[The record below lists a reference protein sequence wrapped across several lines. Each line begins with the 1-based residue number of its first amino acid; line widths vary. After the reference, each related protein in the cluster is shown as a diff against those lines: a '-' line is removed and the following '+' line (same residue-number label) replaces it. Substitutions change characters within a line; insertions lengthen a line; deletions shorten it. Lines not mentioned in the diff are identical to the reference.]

1 MAVNAITQWINSK
14 SDQSNVSTNAELL
27 KNSKMM
33 EKDLTQIL
41 YAIVPMVDAINETE
55 YETYGKINETLN
67 KIGYL
72 VEFVAASTANA
83 LDELKQE
90 EKEQNEKI
98 VGLLSYEDQGAG
110 ALVTAEPTTE
120 TKPLMISNESINA
133 LAEVITPAQDK
144 MTEAIT
150 NMGNNVQQITNQTT
164 EIIKN
169 EREAK
174 IDSLVKRTEKPKELA
189 NPEKEKKGGPD
200 FSGFFNGVKG
210 MLKKFLSPVAWI
222 AAFIAEILPW
232 VLIFGAMFIGFWK
245 TASTKVKAYAIGIFS
260 AILLSW
266 RVLTGKIFKD
276 VKLLLT
282 FGKKLWAGAVW
293 LSKKLHLY
301 QHAVKLKNLMLEKA
315 NIVKEWVLKKAI
327 ALKEFAINKAMALK
341 KWTLET
347 IHHAA
352 QMATTA
358 KENAMNTV
366 VHGSRIGAV
375 VKEMAMSVAEHVSKM
390 ANIIKD
396 FAMAVIRHAAQMA
409 TIAKENAMNTVVHG
423 SRIGA
428 VLKEMAMSVLEHT
441 SKMFNIAKD
450 FVMSV
455 IRHTADMAR
464 IAYAL
469 ACELGKFIKE
479 MIVTGL
485 KLIHAVALFIADM
498 ARVVFQIAMAAM
510 QYLLIAAA
518 IVAIVALVGLIIYG
532 LIKVISMIVP
542 MIANV
547 ITTFLSAAWNIIK
560 DIAATLVEFLVP
572 VGKAVIDFLMALN
585 PVYLVVKLI
594 TGIAGAI
601 KDFFSSDEK
610 EAEAEEPVSE
620 EAASALGISAD
631 TYNNVEQQKMN
642 LFESKMNAV
651 LKQIKDLSEVI
662 LLSATATMVTA
673 KFFGVNPQN
682 GQAAPQGT
690 SMFAQTVATD
700 GSTASKSIEKENEP
714 IDYNKVFEK
723 MVQLLT
729 DIKDKK
735 IEIKD
740 EKKSGLF
747 NLF

>member
-1 MAVNAITQWINSK
+1 MANAITQWINSK
-14 SDQSNVSTNAELL
+14 SDQSNVATNSEIL
-27 KNSKMM
+27 KNSKMI
-33 EKDLTQIL
+33 EQDLTQIL
-41 YAIVPMVDAINETE
+41 YAIVPMVEALNETE
-55 YETYGKINETLN
+55 YETSGKINETLN

-72 VEFVAASTANA
+72 VEFVAASTSNA

-90 EKEQNEKI
+90 EQEQNEKI

-110 ALVTAEPTTE
+110 ALISAEPTTE

-133 LAEVITPAQDK
+133 LAEVISPAQDK

-174 IDSLVKRTEKPKELA
+174 IDSLVKRTEKPKEVA
-189 NPEKEKKGGPD
+189 KPEKAKAGGPD

-222 AAFIAEILPW
+222 AAFITEILPW

-245 TASTKVKAYAIGIFS
+245 TASTKVKAYAIGIFA

-282 FGKKLWAGAVW
+282 FGKKLWTGAVW
-293 LSKKLHLY
+293 LSKKLHLKE
-301 QHAVKLKNLMLEKA
+301 HA
-315 NIVKEWVLKKAI
+315 
-327 ALKEFAINKAMALK
+327 FNKAMALK
-341 KWTLET
+341 KWTLDT

-352 QMATTA
+352 RMFTTA
-358 KENAMNTV
+358 KENVMNTA

-375 VKEMAMSVAEHVSKM
+375 VKEMAMTVAEHVMKL
-390 ANIIKD
+390 ANIVKE
-396 FAMAVIRHAAQMA
+396 FA
-409 TIAKENAMNTVVHG
+409 
-423 SRIGA
+423 
-428 VLKEMAMSVLEHT
+428 
-441 SKMFNIAKD
+441 
-450 FVMSV
+450 MSV
-455 IRHTADMAR
+455 IRHVADMAR
-464 IAYAL
+464 IAYGL

-485 KLIHAVALFIADM
+485 KMIHAVALFIADM

-510 QYLLIAAA
+510 QYLLLAAA
-518 IVAIVALVGLIIYG
+518 VIAIVALVGLIIFG
-532 LIKVISMIVP
+532 LIKVIGLIVP

-547 ITTFLSAAWNIIK
+547 ITSFLSAAWEIIK
-560 DIAATLVEFLVP
+560 NIAGTLVEFLAP

-585 PVYLVVKLI
+585 PVYLIIKLI

-601 KDFFSSDEK
+601 KDFFKSDEK

-620 EAASALGISAD
+620 EAASALGVSAAA
-631 TYNNVEQQKMN
+631 YNNMEQQKMN
-642 LFESKMNAV
+642 LFDSKMNAV
-651 LKQIKDLSEVI
+651 LKQIKDLGKVI
-662 LLSATATMVTA
+662 MLSAAATMVTA

-700 GSTASKSIEKENEP
+700 GSTASESVEKENTSN
-714 IDYNKVFEK
+714 DYNNVLEQMIK
-723 MVQLLT
+723 LLQE
-729 DIKDKK
+729 IRDKK
-735 IEIKD
+735 VEVAS
-740 EKKSGLF
+740 EKKGGLF
-747 NLF
+747 NIF

>member
-1 MAVNAITQWINSK
+1 MANAITQWINSK
-14 SDQSNVSTNAELL
+14 SDQSNVATNSEIL
-27 KNSKMM
+27 KNSKMI
-33 EKDLTQIL
+33 EQDLTQIL
-41 YAIVPMVDAINETE
+41 YAIVPMVEALNETE
-55 YETYGKINETLN
+55 YETSGKINETLN

-72 VEFVAASTANA
+72 VEFVAATTANS

-90 EKEQNEKI
+90 EQEQNEKI

-110 ALVTAEPTTE
+110 ALISAEPTTE

-133 LAEVITPAQDK
+133 LAEVISPAQDK

-174 IDSLVKRTEKPKELA
+174 IDNLVKRTEKPKEVA
-189 NPEKEKKGGPD
+189 KPEKAKAGGPD

-245 TASTKVKAYAIGIFS
+245 TASTKVKAYAIGIFA

-282 FGKKLWAGAVW
+282 FGKKLWTGAVW
-293 LSKKLHLY
+293 LSKKLHLKE
-301 QHAVKLKNLMLEKA
+301 HAVKLKNLMLEKA
-315 NIVKEWVLKKAI
+315 HIVKEWVLKKAI

-341 KWTLET
+341 KWTLDT

-352 QMATTA
+352 QMTTTA
-358 KENAMNTV
+358 KENVMNTA
-366 VHGSRIGAV
+366 VHS
-375 VKEMAMSVAEHVSKM
+375 
-390 ANIIKD
+390 
-396 FAMAVIRHAAQMA
+396 
-409 TIAKENAMNTVVHG
+409 

-469 ACELGKFIKE
+469 ACELAKFIKE
-479 MIVTGL
+479 LIVTGI
-485 KLIHAVALFIADM
+485 KLIQAIALFIADM
-498 ARVVFQIAMAAM
+498 ARVVFQIAMTAA

-518 IVAIVALVGLIIYG
+518 VIAIVALVGLIIFG
-532 LIKVISMIVP
+532 LIKVISMIAP

-547 ITTFLSAAWNIIK
+547 ITSFLSAAWEIIK
-560 DIAATLVEFLVP
+560 NIAGTLVEFLAP
-572 VGKAVIDFLMALN
+572 VGKAVIDFLLALN
-585 PVYLVVKLI
+585 PVYLIVKLI

-601 KDFFSSDEK
+601 KDFFKSDEK

-631 TYNNVEQQKMN
+631 VYNNMEQQKMN
-642 LFESKMNAV
+642 LFDSKMNAV
-651 LKQIKDLSEVI
+651 LKQIKDLGKVI
-662 LLSATATMVTA
+662 MLSAAATMVTA

-700 GSTASKSIEKENEP
+700 GSTASESVEKENTSN
-714 IDYNKVFEK
+714 DYNNVLEQMIK
-723 MVQLLT
+723 LLQE
-729 DIKDKK
+729 IRDKK
-735 IEIKD
+735 IEVAS
-740 EKKSGLF
+740 EKKGGLF

>member
-1 MAVNAITQWINSK
+1 MANAITQWINSK
-14 SDQSNVSTNAELL
+14 SDQSNVATNSEIL
-27 KNSKMM
+27 KNSKMI
-33 EKDLTQIL
+33 EQDLTKIL
-41 YAIVPMVDAINETE
+41 YAIVPMVEALNETE
-55 YETYGKINETLN
+55 YETSGRLNETLN

-72 VEFVAASTANA
+72 VEFVAATTANS

-133 LAEVITPAQDK
+133 LAEVISPAQDK

-174 IDSLVKRTEKPKELA
+174 IDSLVKRTEKPKEVA

-245 TASTKVKAYAIGIFS
+245 TASTKVKAYAIGIFA

-282 FGKKLWAGAVW
+282 FGKKLWTGAAM
-293 LSKKLHLY
+293 LARTLH
-301 QHAVKLKNLMLEKA
+301 
-315 NIVKEWVLKKAI
+315 
-327 ALKEFAINKAMALK
+327 LKEFAINKAMALK
-341 KWTLET
+341 KWTLDT

-352 QMATTA
+352 QMTTTA
-358 KENAMNTV
+358 KENVMNTA
-366 VHGSRIGAV
+366 VHS
-375 VKEMAMSVAEHVSKM
+375 
-390 ANIIKD
+390 
-396 FAMAVIRHAAQMA
+396 
-409 TIAKENAMNTVVHG
+409 

-469 ACELGKFIKE
+469 ACELAKFIKE
-479 MIVTGL
+479 LIVTGI
-485 KLIHAVALFIADM
+485 KLIQAIALFIADM
-498 ARVVFQIAMAAM
+498 ARIVFQIAMTAA

-518 IVAIVALVGLIIYG
+518 VIAIVALVGLIIYG
-532 LIKVISMIVP
+532 LIKVISMIAP
-542 MIANV
+542 MIADL
-547 ITTFLSAAWNIIK
+547 ITTFLSAAWEIIK
-560 DIAATLVEFLVP
+560 NIAGTLVEFLAP
-572 VGKAVIDFLMALN
+572 IGKAVIDFLLALN
-585 PVYLVVKLI
+585 PVYLIVKLI

-620 EAASALGISAD
+620 EAASALGITAD
-631 TYNNVEQQKMN
+631 VYNNMEQQKMN
-642 LFESKMNAV
+642 LFDSKMNAV
-651 LKQIKDLSEVI
+651 LKQIKDLGKVI
-662 LLSATATMVTA
+662 MLSAAATMVTA

-682 GQAAPQGT
+682 GQSAPQGT

-700 GSTASKSIEKENEP
+700 GSTASESVEKENAP
-714 IDYNKVFEK
+714 NDYNNVLEQMIK
-723 MVQLLT
+723 LLQE
-729 DIKDKK
+729 IRDKK
-735 IEIKD
+735 VEVD
-740 EKKSGLF
+740 TKKKKEFF
-747 NLF
+747 NIF

>member
-1 MAVNAITQWINSK
+1 MANAITQWINSK
-14 SDQSNVSTNAELL
+14 SDQSNVATNSEIL
-27 KNSKMM
+27 KNSKMI
-33 EKDLTQIL
+33 EQDLTQIL
-41 YAIVPMVDAINETE
+41 YAIVPMVEALNETE
-55 YETYGKINETLN
+55 YETSGKINETLN

-72 VEFVAASTANA
+72 VEFVAASTTNA

-120 TKPLMISNESINA
+120 TKPLMISNDSINA

-174 IDSLVKRTEKPKELA
+174 IDSLIKRSEKPKEVA
-189 NPEKEKKGGPD
+189 KPEKTKAGGPD

-222 AAFIAEILPW
+222 AAFITEILPW

-245 TASTKVKAYAIGIFS
+245 TASTKVKAYAIGIFA

-276 VKLLLT
+276 VKLLIT
-282 FGKKLWAGAVW
+282 FGKKLWKGAVL
-293 LSKKLHLY
+293 LSKKLHLKE
-301 QHAVKLKNLMLEKA
+301 HAIKLKTLALEKA
-315 NIVKEWVLKKAI
+315 HAIKEFILKKAL
-327 ALKEFAINKAMALK
+327 ALKEFAFNKAMALK
-341 KWTLET
+341 KWTLDT
-347 IHHAA
+347 IHNAA

-358 KENAMNTV
+358 KENVMNT
-366 VHGSRIGAV
+366 A
-375 VKEMAMSVAEHVSKM
+375 
-390 ANIIKD
+390 
-396 FAMAVIRHAAQMA
+396 
-409 TIAKENAMNTVVHG
+409 VHG

-455 IRHTADMAR
+455 IRHVADMAR
-464 IAYAL
+464 IAYGL

-485 KLIHAVALFIADM
+485 KLIHAIALFIADM
-498 ARVVFQIAMAAM
+498 ARVVFQIAMTAM

-518 IVAIVALVGLIIYG
+518 VIAIVALVGLIIYG
-532 LIKVISMIVP
+532 LIKVIGLIAP

-547 ITTFLSAAWNIIK
+547 ITSFLSAAWEIIK
-560 DIAATLVEFLVP
+560 NIAGTLVEFLAP

-585 PVYLVVKLI
+585 PVYLIIKLI

-601 KDFFSSDEK
+601 KDFFKSDEK
-610 EAEAEEPVSE
+610 EVEAEEPVSE
-620 EAASALGISAD
+620 EAASALGVTAD
-631 TYNNVEQQKMN
+631 AYNNMEQQKMN

-651 LKQIKDLSEVI
+651 LKQIKDLGKVI
-662 LLSATATMVTA
+662 MLSAAATMVTA

-700 GSTASKSIEKENEP
+700 GSTASESVEKENTSN
-714 IDYNKVFEK
+714 DYNNVLEQ
-723 MVQLLT
+723 MVKLLGE
-729 DIKDKK
+729 IRDKK
-735 IEIKD
+735 IEVAS
-740 EKKSGLF
+740 EKKGGLF

>member
-1 MAVNAITQWINSK
+1 MANAITQWINSK
-14 SDQSNVSTNAELL
+14 SDQSNVATNSEIL
-27 KNSKMM
+27 KNSKMI
-33 EKDLTQIL
+33 EQDLTQIL
-41 YAIVPMVDAINETE
+41 YAIVPMVEALNETE
-55 YETYGKINETLN
+55 YETSGKINETLN

-72 VEFVAASTANA
+72 VEFVAATTANS

-90 EKEQNEKI
+90 EQEQNEKI

-133 LAEVITPAQDK
+133 LAEVISPAQDK

-174 IDSLVKRTEKPKELA
+174 IDSLVKRTEKPKEVA
-189 NPEKEKKGGPD
+189 KPEKAKAGGPD

-222 AAFIAEILPW
+222 TAFIAEILPW

-245 TASTKVKAYAIGIFS
+245 TASTKVKAYAIGIFA
-260 AILLSW
+260 AILLAW

-276 VKLLLT
+276 VKLLIT
-282 FGKKLWAGAVW
+282 FGKKLWTGAVW
-293 LSKKLHLY
+293 LSKKLHLKE
-301 QHAVKLKNLMLEKA
+301 HAVKLKNLMLEKA
-315 NIVKEWVLKKAI
+315 HIVKEWVLKKAI

-341 KWTLET
+341 KWTLDT

-352 QMATTA
+352 QMTTTA
-358 KENAMNTV
+358 KENVMNTA
-366 VHGSRIGAV
+366 VHS
-375 VKEMAMSVAEHVSKM
+375 
-390 ANIIKD
+390 
-396 FAMAVIRHAAQMA
+396 
-409 TIAKENAMNTVVHG
+409 

-469 ACELGKFIKE
+469 ACELAKFIKE
-479 MIVTGL
+479 LIVTGI
-485 KLIHAVALFIADM
+485 KLIQAIALFIADM
-498 ARVVFQIAMAAM
+498 ARVVFQIAMTAA

-518 IVAIVALVGLIIYG
+518 VIAIVALVGLIIFG
-532 LIKVISMIVP
+532 LIKVISMIAP

-547 ITTFLSAAWNIIK
+547 ITSFLSAAWEIIK
-560 DIAATLVEFLVP
+560 NIAGTLVEFLAP

-585 PVYLVVKLI
+585 PVYLIIKLI

-601 KDFFSSDEK
+601 KDFFKSDEK

-620 EAASALGISAD
+620 EAASALGITAD
-631 TYNNVEQQKMN
+631 VYNNMEQQKMN
-642 LFESKMNAV
+642 LFDSKMNAV
-651 LKQIKDLSEVI
+651 LKQIKDLGKVI
-662 LLSATATMVTA
+662 MLSAAATMVTA

-700 GSTASKSIEKENEP
+700 GSTASESVEKENTSN
-714 IDYNKVFEK
+714 DYNNVLEQMIK
-723 MVQLLT
+723 LLQE
-729 DIKDKK
+729 IRDKK
-735 IEIKD
+735 IEVAS
-740 EKKSGLF
+740 EKKGGLF
-747 NLF
+747 NIF

>member
-1 MAVNAITQWINSK
+1 MANAITQWINSK
-14 SDQSNVSTNAELL
+14 SDQSNVATNSEIL
-27 KNSKMM
+27 KNSKMI
-33 EKDLTQIL
+33 EQDLTQIL
-41 YAIVPMVDAINETE
+41 YAIVPMVEALNETE
-55 YETYGKINETLN
+55 YETSGRLNETLN

-72 VEFVAASTANA
+72 VEFVATSTANA

-90 EKEQNEKI
+90 EQEQNEKI

-110 ALVTAEPTTE
+110 ALISAEPTTE
-120 TKPLMISNESINA
+120 TKPLMISRESLNE
-133 LAEVITPAQDK
+133 LAELVVPEQEK

-164 EIIKN
+164 ELVKN
-169 EREAK
+169 ERDAK
-174 IDSLVKRTEKPKELA
+174 IDNLVKATEKPKELA

-200 FSGFFNGVKG
+200 FSGFFNGVKT

-222 AAFIAEILPW
+222 SAFITEILPW
-232 VLIFGAMFIGFWK
+232 VLIFGALFIGFWE
-245 TASTKVKAYAIGIFS
+245 TASTKVKAYAIGIFA
-260 AILLSW
+260 AILLAW

-276 VKLLLT
+276 VRLLLT

-293 LSKKLHLY
+293 LSKKLHIY
-301 QHAVKLKNLMLEKA
+301 EHVVKLKNLALEKA
-315 NIVKEWVLKKAI
+315 HIIKEWVLKKAI

-341 KWTLET
+341 KWTLDT

-390 ANIIKD
+390 ANIVKD
-396 FAMAVIRHAAQMA
+396 FA
-409 TIAKENAMNTVVHG
+409 
-423 SRIGA
+423 
-428 VLKEMAMSVLEHT
+428 
-441 SKMFNIAKD
+441 
-450 FVMSV
+450 MSV

-479 MIVTGL
+479 LIVTGL
-485 KLIHAVALFIADM
+485 KMIHAVALFIADM

-510 QYLLIAAA
+510 QYLLMAAA
-518 IVAIVALVGLIIYG
+518 VIAIVALVGLIIYA
-532 LIKVISMIVP
+532 LIKVAMMVIP
-542 MIANV
+542 MITNV
-547 ITTFLSAAWNIIK
+547 ITTFLSAAWEIIK
-560 DIAATLVEFLVP
+560 DIAGTIAQFLAP

-585 PVYLVVKLI
+585 PVYLIVKLI

-601 KDFFSSDEK
+601 KDFFSDDEEET
-610 EAEAEEPVSE
+610 EAKEPVSE
-620 EAASALGISAD
+620 EAASALGVTAD
-631 TYNNVEQQKMN
+631 TYNNMEQQKMN

-651 LKQIKDLSEVI
+651 LKQIKDLGEVI
-662 LLSATATMVTA
+662 MLSATAQMVTA

-700 GSTASKSIEKENEP
+700 GSNASEALEKENAP
-714 IDYNKVFEK
+714 IDYNKVFEQ
-723 MVQLLT
+723 MVKILGE
-729 DIKDKK
+729 IRDKK
-735 IEIKD
+735 IEVAS
-740 EKKSGLF
+740 EKKGGLF

>member
-1 MAVNAITQWINSK
+1 MANAITQWINSK
-14 SDQSNVSTNAELL
+14 SDQSNVATNSEIL
-27 KNSKMM
+27 KNSKMI
-33 EKDLTQIL
+33 EQDLTQIL
-41 YAIVPMVDAINETE
+41 YAIVPMVEALNETE
-55 YETYGKINETLN
+55 YETSGRLNETLN

-72 VEFVAASTANA
+72 VEFVAASTANS

-90 EKEQNEKI
+90 EQEQNEKI

-174 IDSLVKRTEKPKELA
+174 IDSLIKRTEKPKEVA
-189 NPEKEKKGGPD
+189 KPEKAKAGGPD

-222 AAFIAEILPW
+222 TAFIAEILPW

-245 TASTKVKAYAIGIFS
+245 TASTKVKAYAIGIFA
-260 AILLSW
+260 AILLAW

-276 VKLLLT
+276 VKLLIT
-282 FGKKLWAGAVW
+282 FGKKLWKGAVW
-293 LSKKLHLY
+293 LSKKLHLKE
-301 QHAVKLKNLMLEKA
+301 HAVKLKNLMLEKA
-315 NIVKEWVLKKAI
+315 HIVKEWVLKKAI

-341 KWTLET
+341 KWTLDT

-358 KENAMNTV
+358 KENVMNTA
-366 VHGSRIGAV
+366 VHS
-375 VKEMAMSVAEHVSKM
+375 
-390 ANIIKD
+390 
-396 FAMAVIRHAAQMA
+396 
-409 TIAKENAMNTVVHG
+409 

-469 ACELGKFIKE
+469 ACELAKFIKE
-479 MIVTGL
+479 LIVTGI
-485 KLIHAVALFIADM
+485 KLIQAIALFIADM
-498 ARVVFQIAMAAM
+498 ARVVFQIAMTAA

-518 IVAIVALVGLIIYG
+518 VIAIVALVGLIIYG
-532 LIKVISMIVP
+532 LIKVISMIAP
-542 MIANV
+542 MIADL
-547 ITTFLSAAWNIIK
+547 ITTFLSAAWEIIK
-560 DIAATLVEFLVP
+560 NIAGTLVEFLAP

-585 PVYLVVKLI
+585 PVYLIIKLI

-601 KDFFSSDEK
+601 KDFFKSDKK

-620 EAASALGISAD
+620 EAASALGITAD
-631 TYNNVEQQKMN
+631 VYNNMEQQKMN
-642 LFESKMNAV
+642 LFDSKMNAV
-651 LKQIKDLSEVI
+651 LKQIKDLGKVI
-662 LLSATATMVTA
+662 MLSAAATMVTA

-700 GSTASKSIEKENEP
+700 GSTASESVEKENTSN
-714 IDYNKVFEK
+714 DYNNVLEQMIK
-723 MVQLLT
+723 LLQE
-729 DIKDKK
+729 IRDKK
-735 IEIKD
+735 IEVAS
-740 EKKSGLF
+740 EKKGGLF
-747 NLF
+747 NIF

>member
-1 MAVNAITQWINSK
+1 MANAITQWINSK
-14 SDQSNVSTNAELL
+14 SDQSNVATNSEIL
-27 KNSKMM
+27 KNSKMI
-33 EKDLTQIL
+33 EQDLTQIL
-41 YAIVPMVDAINETE
+41 YAIVPMVEALNETE
-55 YETYGKINETLN
+55 YETSGKINETLN

-72 VEFVAASTANA
+72 VEFVAASTTNA

-120 TKPLMISNESINA
+120 TKPLMISNDSINA

-174 IDSLVKRTEKPKELA
+174 IDSLIKRSEKPKEVA
-189 NPEKEKKGGPD
+189 KPEKTKAGGPD

-222 AAFIAEILPW
+222 AAFITEILPW
-232 VLIFGAMFIGFWK
+232 VLIFGAMFIGFWES
-245 TASTKVKAYAIGIFS
+245 ASIKVKAYAIGIFA

-276 VKLLLT
+276 VKLLIT
-282 FGKKLWAGAVW
+282 FGKKLWKGAVL
-293 LSKKLHLY
+293 LSKKLHLKE
-301 QHAVKLKNLMLEKA
+301 HAIKLKTLALEKA
-315 NIVKEWVLKKAI
+315 HAIKEFILKKAL
-327 ALKEFAINKAMALK
+327 ALKEFAFNKAMALK
-341 KWTLET
+341 KWTLDT
-347 IHHAA
+347 IHNAA

-358 KENAMNTV
+358 KENVMNT
-366 VHGSRIGAV
+366 A
-375 VKEMAMSVAEHVSKM
+375 
-390 ANIIKD
+390 
-396 FAMAVIRHAAQMA
+396 
-409 TIAKENAMNTVVHG
+409 VHG

-455 IRHTADMAR
+455 IRHVADMAR
-464 IAYAL
+464 IAYGL

-485 KLIHAVALFIADM
+485 KLIHAIALFIADM
-498 ARVVFQIAMAAM
+498 ARVVFQIAMTAM
-510 QYLLIAAA
+510 QYLLMAAA
-518 IVAIVALVGLIIYG
+518 VIAIVALVGLIIFG
-532 LIKVISMIVP
+532 LIKVIGLIAP

-547 ITTFLSAAWNIIK
+547 ITSFLSAAWEIIK
-560 DIAATLVEFLVP
+560 NIAGTLVEFLAP

-585 PVYLVVKLI
+585 PVYLIIKLI

-601 KDFFSSDEK
+601 KDFFKSDEK
-610 EAEAEEPVSE
+610 EVEAEEPVSE
-620 EAASALGISAD
+620 EAASALGVTAD
-631 TYNNVEQQKMN
+631 AYNNMEQQKMN

-651 LKQIKDLSEVI
+651 LKQIKDLGKVI
-662 LLSATATMVTA
+662 MLSAAATMVTA

-700 GSTASKSIEKENEP
+700 GSTASESVEKENTSN
-714 IDYNKVFEK
+714 DYNNVLEQMIK
-723 MVQLLT
+723 LLQE
-729 DIKDKK
+729 IRDKK
-735 IEIKD
+735 IEVTS
-740 EKKSGLF
+740 EKKGGLF

>member
-1 MAVNAITQWINSK
+1 MANAITQWINSK
-14 SDQSNVSTNAELL
+14 SDQSNVATNSEIL
-27 KNSKMM
+27 KNSKMI
-33 EKDLTQIL
+33 EQDLTQIL
-41 YAIVPMVDAINETE
+41 YAIVPMVEALNETE
-55 YETYGKINETLN
+55 YETSGKINETLN

-90 EKEQNEKI
+90 EQEQNEKI

-120 TKPLMISNESINA
+120 TKPLMISNDSINA

-174 IDSLVKRTEKPKELA
+174 IDSLVKRTEKPKEVA
-189 NPEKEKKGGPD
+189 KPEKTKAGGPD

-222 AAFIAEILPW
+222 AAFITEILPW

-245 TASTKVKAYAIGIFS
+245 TASTKVKAYAIGIFA

-276 VKLLLT
+276 VKLLIT
-282 FGKKLWAGAVW
+282 FGKKLWKGAVL
-293 LSKKLHLY
+293 LSKKLHLKE
-301 QHAVKLKNLMLEKA
+301 HAIKLKTLALEKA
-315 NIVKEWVLKKAI
+315 HAIKEFILKKAL
-327 ALKEFAINKAMALK
+327 ALKEFAFNKAMALK
-341 KWTLET
+341 KWTLDT

-358 KENAMNTV
+358 KENVMNTA
-366 VHGSRIGAV
+366 VHS
-375 VKEMAMSVAEHVSKM
+375 
-390 ANIIKD
+390 
-396 FAMAVIRHAAQMA
+396 
-409 TIAKENAMNTVVHG
+409 

-469 ACELGKFIKE
+469 ACELAKFIKD
-479 MIVTGL
+479 MFVTGF
-485 KLIHAVALFIADM
+485 KLIKAIALFIADM
-498 ARVVFQIAMAAM
+498 ARIVFQIAMTAA
-510 QYLLIAAA
+510 QYLLMAAA
-518 IVAIVALVGLIIYG
+518 VIAIVALVGLIIYG
-532 LIKVISMIVP
+532 LIKVIGLIVP

-547 ITTFLSAAWNIIK
+547 ITSFLSAAWEIIK
-560 DIAATLVEFLVP
+560 NIAGTLVEFLAP

-585 PVYLVVKLI
+585 PVYLIIKLI

-601 KDFFSSDEK
+601 KDFFKSDEK
-610 EAEAEEPVSE
+610 EVEAEEPVSE
-620 EAASALGISAD
+620 EAASALGVTAD
-631 TYNNVEQQKMN
+631 AYNNMEQQKMN

-651 LKQIKDLSEVI
+651 LKQIKDLGKVI
-662 LLSATATMVTA
+662 MLSAAATMVTA

-682 GQAAPQGT
+682 GQAAPQGS

-700 GSTASKSIEKENEP
+700 GSTASESVEKENTSN
-714 IDYNKVFEK
+714 DYNNVLEQMIK
-723 MVQLLT
+723 LLQE
-729 DIKDKK
+729 IRDKK
-735 IEIKD
+735 IEVAS
-740 EKKSGLF
+740 EKKGGLF

>member
-1 MAVNAITQWINSK
+1 MANAITQWINSK
-14 SDQSNVSTNAELL
+14 SDQSNVATNSEIL
-27 KNSKMM
+27 KNSKMI
-33 EKDLTQIL
+33 EQDLTQIL
-41 YAIVPMVDAINETE
+41 YAIVPMVEELNETE
-55 YETYGKINETLN
+55 YETSGRLNETLN

-72 VEFVAASTANA
+72 VEFVAASTANS

-90 EKEQNEKI
+90 EQEQNEKI

-174 IDSLVKRTEKPKELA
+174 IDSLIKRTEKPKEVA
-189 NPEKEKKGGPD
+189 KPEKAKAGGPD

-222 AAFIAEILPW
+222 TAFIAEILPW

-245 TASTKVKAYAIGIFS
+245 TASTKVKAYAIGIFA
-260 AILLSW
+260 AILLAW

-276 VKLLLT
+276 VKLLIT
-282 FGKKLWAGAVW
+282 FGKKLWTGAAM
-293 LSKKLHLY
+293 LARTLH
-301 QHAVKLKNLMLEKA
+301 
-315 NIVKEWVLKKAI
+315 
-327 ALKEFAINKAMALK
+327 LKEFAINKAMALK
-341 KWTLET
+341 KWTLDT

-358 KENAMNTV
+358 KENVMNTA
-366 VHGSRIGAV
+366 VHS
-375 VKEMAMSVAEHVSKM
+375 
-390 ANIIKD
+390 
-396 FAMAVIRHAAQMA
+396 
-409 TIAKENAMNTVVHG
+409 

-469 ACELGKFIKE
+469 ACELAKFIKD
-479 MIVTGL
+479 MIVTGI
-485 KLIHAVALFIADM
+485 KLIQAIALFIADM
-498 ARVVFQIAMAAM
+498 ARVVFQIAMTAA

-518 IVAIVALVGLIIYG
+518 VIAIVALVGLIIYG
-532 LIKVISMIVP
+532 LIKVISMIAP
-542 MIANV
+542 MIADL
-547 ITTFLSAAWNIIK
+547 ITTFLSAAWEIIK
-560 DIAATLVEFLVP
+560 NIAGTLVEFLAP

-585 PVYLVVKLI
+585 PVYLIIKLI

-601 KDFFSSDEK
+601 KDFFKSDKK

-620 EAASALGISAD
+620 EAASALGITAD
-631 TYNNVEQQKMN
+631 VYNNMEQQKMN
-642 LFESKMNAV
+642 LFDSKMNAV
-651 LKQIKDLSEVI
+651 LKQIKDLGKVI
-662 LLSATATMVTA
+662 MLSAAATMVTA

-700 GSTASKSIEKENEP
+700 GSTASESVEKENTSN
-714 IDYNKVFEK
+714 DYNNVLEQMIK
-723 MVQLLT
+723 LLQE
-729 DIKDKK
+729 IRDKK
-735 IEIKD
+735 VEVD
-740 EKKSGLF
+740 TKKKKEFF
-747 NLF
+747 NIF

>member
-1 MAVNAITQWINSK
+1 MANAITQWINSK
-14 SDQSNVSTNAELL
+14 SDQSNVATNSEIL
-27 KNSKMM
+27 KNSKMI
-33 EKDLTQIL
+33 EQDLTQIL
-41 YAIVPMVDAINETE
+41 YAIVPMVKELNETE
-55 YETYGKINETLN
+55 YETSGRLNETLN

-72 VEFVAASTANA
+72 VEFVAATTANS

-90 EKEQNEKI
+90 EQEQNEKI

-120 TKPLMISNESINA
+120 TKPLMISNDSINA

-174 IDSLVKRTEKPKELA
+174 IDSLVKRSEKPKEVA
-189 NPEKEKKGGPD
+189 KPEKAKTGGPD
-200 FSGFFNGVKG
+200 FSGFFNSVKG

-222 AAFIAEILPW
+222 AAFITEILPW

-245 TASTKVKAYAIGIFS
+245 TASTKVKAYAIGIFA

-276 VKLLLT
+276 VKLLLK
-282 FGKKLWAGAVW
+282 FGKKLWTGAAM
-293 LSKKLHLY
+293 LARTLH
-301 QHAVKLKNLMLEKA
+301 
-315 NIVKEWVLKKAI
+315 
-327 ALKEFAINKAMALK
+327 LKEFAINKAMALK
-341 KWTLET
+341 KWTLDT

-352 QMATTA
+352 QMTTTA
-358 KENAMNTV
+358 KENVMNTA

-375 VKEMAMSVAEHVSKM
+375 VKEMAMTVAEHVMKL
-390 ANIIKD
+390 ANI
-396 FAMAVIRHAAQMA
+396 V
-409 TIAKENAMNTVVHG
+409 KE
-423 SRIGA
+423 
-428 VLKEMAMSVLEHT
+428 
-441 SKMFNIAKD
+441 FP
-450 FVMSV
+450 MSV
-455 IRHTADMAR
+455 IRHVADMAR
-464 IAYAL
+464 IAYGL

-485 KLIHAVALFIADM
+485 KMIHAVALFIADM
-498 ARVVFQIAMAAM
+498 ARVVFQIAMTAA

-518 IVAIVALVGLIIYG
+518 VIAIVALVGLIIYG
-532 LIKVISMIVP
+532 LIKVIGLIAP

-547 ITTFLSAAWNIIK
+547 ITSFLSAAWEIIK
-560 DIAATLVEFLVP
+560 NIAGTLVEFLAP

-585 PVYLVVKLI
+585 PVYLIIKLI

-601 KDFFSSDEK
+601 KDFFKSDEK
-610 EAEAEEPVSE
+610 EVEAEEPVSE
-620 EAASALGISAD
+620 EAASALGVTAD
-631 TYNNVEQQKMN
+631 AYNNMEQQKMN

-651 LKQIKDLSEVI
+651 LKQIKDLGKVI
-662 LLSATATMVTA
+662 MLSAAATMVTA

-700 GSTASKSIEKENEP
+700 GSTASESVEKENTSN
-714 IDYNKVFEK
+714 DYNNVLEQMIK
-723 MVQLLT
+723 LLQE
-729 DIKDKK
+729 IRDKK
-735 IEIKD
+735 IEVAS
-740 EKKSGLF
+740 EKKGGLF

>member
-1 MAVNAITQWINSK
+1 MANAITQWINSK
-14 SDQSNVSTNAELL
+14 SDQSNVATNSEIL
-27 KNSKMM
+27 KNSKMI
-33 EKDLTQIL
+33 EQDLTQIL
-41 YAIVPMVDAINETE
+41 YAIVPMVEALNETE
-55 YETYGKINETLN
+55 YETSGKINETLN

-90 EKEQNEKI
+90 EQEQNEKI

-110 ALVTAEPTTE
+110 ALISAEPTTE
-120 TKPLMISNESINA
+120 TKPLMISNDSINA
-133 LAEVITPAQDK
+133 LAEVISPAQDK

-174 IDSLVKRTEKPKELA
+174 IDSLVKRSEKPKEVA
-189 NPEKEKKGGPD
+189 KPEKAKAGGPD

-222 AAFIAEILPW
+222 AAFITEILPW
-232 VLIFGAMFIGFWK
+232 VLIFGAMFIGFWES
-245 TASTKVKAYAIGIFS
+245 ASTKVKAYAIGIFA

-276 VKLLLT
+276 VKLLLK
-282 FGKKLWAGAVW
+282 FGKKLWTGAAM
-293 LSKKLHLY
+293 LARTLHLKE
-301 QHAVKLKNLMLEKA
+301 HA
-315 NIVKEWVLKKAI
+315 
-327 ALKEFAINKAMALK
+327 FNKAMILK
-341 KWTLET
+341 KWTLDT

-352 QMATTA
+352 QMTTTA
-358 KENAMNTV
+358 KENVMNTA

-375 VKEMAMSVAEHVSKM
+375 VKEMAMTVAEHVMKL
-390 ANIIKD
+390 ANIVKE
-396 FAMAVIRHAAQMA
+396 FAMSIIRH
-409 TIAKENAMNTVVHG
+409 V
-423 SRIGA
+423 
-428 VLKEMAMSVLEHT
+428 
-441 SKMFNIAKD
+441 
-450 FVMSV
+450 
-455 IRHTADMAR
+455 ADMAR
-464 IAYAL
+464 IAYGL

-485 KLIHAVALFIADM
+485 KMIHAVALFIADM
-498 ARVVFQIAMAAM
+498 ARVVFQIAMTAM

-518 IVAIVALVGLIIYG
+518 VIAIVALVGLIIYG
-532 LIKVISMIVP
+532 LIKVIGLIVP

-547 ITTFLSAAWNIIK
+547 ITSFLSAAWEIIK
-560 DIAATLVEFLVP
+560 NIAGTLVEFLAP

-585 PVYLVVKLI
+585 PVYLIIKLI

-601 KDFFSSDEK
+601 KDFFKSDEK
-610 EAEAEEPVSE
+610 EVEAEEPVSE
-620 EAASALGISAD
+620 EAASALGITAD
-631 TYNNVEQQKMN
+631 VYNNMEQQKMN

-651 LKQIKDLSEVI
+651 LKQIKDLGKVI
-662 LLSATATMVTA
+662 MLSAAATMVTA

-700 GSTASKSIEKENEP
+700 GSTASESVEKENAP
-714 IDYNKVFEK
+714 IDYNKVFEQ
-723 MVQLLT
+723 MVKLLGE
-729 DIKDKK
+729 IRDKK
-735 IEIKD
+735 IEVAS
-740 EKKSGLF
+740 EKKGGLF

>member
-1 MAVNAITQWINSK
+1 MANAITQWINSK
-14 SDQSNVSTNAELL
+14 SDQSNVATNSEIL
-27 KNSKMM
+27 KNSKMI
-33 EKDLTQIL
+33 EQDLTKIL
-41 YAIVPMVDAINETE
+41 YAIVPMVEALNETE
-55 YETYGKINETLN
+55 YETSGRLNETLN

-72 VEFVAASTANA
+72 VEFVAASTANS

-90 EKEQNEKI
+90 EQEQNEKI

-133 LAEVITPAQDK
+133 LAEVISPAQDK

-174 IDSLVKRTEKPKELA
+174 IDSLVKRSEKPKEVA

-245 TASTKVKAYAIGIFS
+245 TASTKVKAYAIGIFA

-276 VKLLLT
+276 VKLLIT
-282 FGKKLWAGAVW
+282 FGKKLWTGAVW
-293 LSKKLHLY
+293 LSKKLHLKE
-301 QHAVKLKNLMLEKA
+301 HAVKLKNLMLEKA
-315 NIVKEWVLKKAI
+315 HIVKEWVLKKAI

-341 KWTLET
+341 KWTLDT

-352 QMATTA
+352 QMTTTA
-358 KENAMNTV
+358 KENVMNTA
-366 VHGSRIGAV
+366 VHS
-375 VKEMAMSVAEHVSKM
+375 
-390 ANIIKD
+390 
-396 FAMAVIRHAAQMA
+396 
-409 TIAKENAMNTVVHG
+409 

-469 ACELGKFIKE
+469 ACELAKFIKE
-479 MIVTGL
+479 LIVTGI
-485 KLIHAVALFIADM
+485 KLIQAIALFIADM
-498 ARVVFQIAMAAM
+498 ARVVFQIAMTAA

-518 IVAIVALVGLIIYG
+518 VIAIVALVGLIIYG
-532 LIKVISMIVP
+532 LIKVISMIAP
-542 MIANV
+542 MIADL
-547 ITTFLSAAWNIIK
+547 ITTFLSAAWEIIK
-560 DIAATLVEFLVP
+560 NIAGTLVEFLAP
-572 VGKAVIDFLMALN
+572 VGKAVIDFLLALN
-585 PVYLVVKLI
+585 PVYLIVKLI

-601 KDFFSSDEK
+601 KDFFKSDEK

-620 EAASALGISAD
+620 EAASALGVSAAA
-631 TYNNVEQQKMN
+631 YNNMEQQKMN

-651 LKQIKDLSEVI
+651 LKQIKDLGKVI
-662 LLSATATMVTA
+662 MLSAAATMVTA

-700 GSTASKSIEKENEP
+700 GSTASESVEKENTSN
-714 IDYNKVFEK
+714 DYNNVLEQMIK
-723 MVQLLT
+723 LLQE
-729 DIKDKK
+729 IRDKK
-735 IEIKD
+735 VEVD
-740 EKKSGLF
+740 TKKKKEFF
-747 NLF
+747 NIF

>member
-1 MAVNAITQWINSK
+1 MANAITQWINSK
-14 SDQSNVSTNAELL
+14 SDQSNVATNSEIL
-27 KNSKMM
+27 KNSKMI
-33 EKDLTQIL
+33 EQDLTQIL
-41 YAIVPMVDAINETE
+41 YAIVPMVEALNETE
-55 YETYGKINETLN
+55 YETSGKINETLN

-72 VEFVAASTANA
+72 VEFVAATTANS

-90 EKEQNEKI
+90 EQEQNEKI

-120 TKPLMISNESINA
+120 TKPLMISNDSINA

-174 IDSLVKRTEKPKELA
+174 IDSLVKRSEKPKEVA
-189 NPEKEKKGGPD
+189 KPEKAKAGGPD

-276 VKLLLT
+276 VKLLIT
-282 FGKKLWAGAVW
+282 FGKKLWKGAVL
-293 LSKKLHLY
+293 LSKKLHLKE
-301 QHAVKLKNLMLEKA
+301 HAVKLKNLMLEKA
-315 NIVKEWVLKKAI
+315 HIVKEWVLKKAI

-341 KWTLET
+341 KWTLDT

-352 QMATTA
+352 QMTTTA
-358 KENAMNTV
+358 KENVMNTA
-366 VHGSRIGAV
+366 VHS
-375 VKEMAMSVAEHVSKM
+375 
-390 ANIIKD
+390 
-396 FAMAVIRHAAQMA
+396 
-409 TIAKENAMNTVVHG
+409 

-469 ACELGKFIKE
+469 ACELAKFIKE
-479 MIVTGL
+479 LIVTGI
-485 KLIHAVALFIADM
+485 KLIQAIALFIADM
-498 ARVVFQIAMAAM
+498 ARVVFQIAMTAA

-518 IVAIVALVGLIIYG
+518 VIAIVALVGLIIFG
-532 LIKVISMIVP
+532 LIKVISMIAP

-547 ITTFLSAAWNIIK
+547 ITSFLSAAWEIIK
-560 DIAATLVEFLVP
+560 NIAGTLVEFLAP

-585 PVYLVVKLI
+585 PVYLIIKLI

-601 KDFFSSDEK
+601 KDFFKSDEK
-610 EAEAEEPVSE
+610 EVEAEEPVSE
-620 EAASALGISAD
+620 EAASALGVTAD
-631 TYNNVEQQKMN
+631 AYNNMEQQKMN
-642 LFESKMNAV
+642 LFDSKMNAV
-651 LKQIKDLSEVI
+651 LKQIKDLGKVI
-662 LLSATATMVTA
+662 MLSAAATMVTA

-700 GSTASKSIEKENEP
+700 GSTASESVEKENAP
-714 IDYNKVFEK
+714 IDYNKVFEQ
-723 MVQLLT
+723 MVKLLGE
-729 DIKDKK
+729 IRDKK
-735 IEIKD
+735 IEVAS
-740 EKKSGLF
+740 EKKGGLF

>member
-1 MAVNAITQWINSK
+1 MANAITQWINSK
-14 SDQSNVSTNAELL
+14 SDQSNVATNSEIL
-27 KNSKMM
+27 KNSKMI
-33 EKDLTQIL
+33 EQDLTQIL
-41 YAIVPMVDAINETE
+41 YAIVPMVDALNETE
-55 YETYGKINETLN
+55 YETSGRLNETLN
-67 KIGYL
+67 KIGHL

-133 LAEVITPAQDK
+133 LAEVISPEQEK

-174 IDSLVKRTEKPKELA
+174 IDSLVKRSEKPKELA
-189 NPEKEKKGGPD
+189 KPEKEKKGGPD
-200 FSGFFNGVKG
+200 FSSFFNGVKG

-222 AAFIAEILPW
+222 TAFIAEILPW
-232 VLIFGAMFIGFWK
+232 VLIFGALFIGFWE
-245 TASTKVKAYAIGIFS
+245 TASAKVKAYAIGIFA

-282 FGKKLWAGAVW
+282 FGKKLWTGAAM
-293 LSKKLHLY
+293 LARTLHLKE
-301 QHAVKLKNLMLEKA
+301 HA
-315 NIVKEWVLKKAI
+315 
-327 ALKEFAINKAMALK
+327 FNKAMILK
-341 KWTLET
+341 KWTLDT

-358 KENAMNTV
+358 KENVMNTA
-366 VHGSRIGAV
+366 VHSSRIGAV
-375 VKEMAMSVAEHVSKM
+375 LKEMAMSVAEHVSKM

-396 FAMAVIRHAAQMA
+396 FAMAVIRH
-409 TIAKENAMNTVVHG
+409 
-423 SRIGA
+423 
-428 VLKEMAMSVLEHT
+428 
-441 SKMFNIAKD
+441 
-450 FVMSV
+450 
-455 IRHTADMAR
+455 TADMAR

-479 MIVTGL
+479 LIVSGL
-485 KLIHAVALFIADM
+485 KMIHAIALFIADM
-498 ARVVFQIAMAAM
+498 ARVVFQIAMTAM

-518 IVAIVALVGLIIYG
+518 VVAIVALVGLIIYG
-532 LIKVISMIVP
+532 LIKVISMIAP
-542 MIANV
+542 MIADL
-547 ITTFLSAAWNIIK
+547 ITTFLSAAWEIIK
-560 DIAATLVEFLVP
+560 NIAGTLVEFLAP
-572 VGKAVIDFLMALN
+572 VGKAVIDFLLALN
-585 PVYLVVKLI
+585 PVYLIVKLI

-601 KDFFSSDEK
+601 KDFFSSDKK

-631 TYNNVEQQKMN
+631 AYNNMEQQKMN

-651 LKQIKDLSEVI
+651 LKQIKDLGKVI
-662 LLSATATMVTA
+662 MLSAAATMVTA

-700 GSTASKSIEKENEP
+700 GSTASESVEKENTSN
-714 IDYNKVFEK
+714 DYNNVLEQMIK
-723 MVQLLT
+723 LLQE
-729 DIKDKK
+729 IRDKK
-735 IEIKD
+735 IEVAS
-740 EKKSGLF
+740 EKKGGLF

>member
-1 MAVNAITQWINSK
+1 MANAITQWINSK
-14 SDQSNVSTNAELL
+14 SDQSNVATNSEIL
-27 KNSKMM
+27 KNSKMI
-33 EKDLTQIL
+33 EQDLTQIL
-41 YAIVPMVDAINETE
+41 YAIVPMVEALNETE
-55 YETYGKINETLN
+55 YETSGKINETLN

-72 VEFVAASTANA
+72 VEFVAATTANS

-90 EKEQNEKI
+90 EQEQNEKI

-164 EIIKN
+164 EIINN

-210 MLKKFLSPVAWI
+210 MLKKFLSPIAWI
-222 AAFIAEILPW
+222 TAFIAEILPW

-245 TASTKVKAYAIGIFS
+245 TASTKVKAYAIGIFA
-260 AILLSW
+260 AILLAW

-276 VKLLLT
+276 VKLLIT
-282 FGKKLWAGAVW
+282 FGKKLWTGAVW
-293 LSKKLHLY
+293 LSKKLHLKE
-301 QHAVKLKNLMLEKA
+301 HAVKLKNLMLEKA
-315 NIVKEWVLKKAI
+315 HIVKEWVLKKAI
-327 ALKEFAINKAMALK
+327 ALKEFAINKVMALK
-341 KWTLET
+341 KWTLDT

-358 KENAMNTV
+358 KENVMNTV
-366 VHGSRIGAV
+366 VHSSRIGAV
-375 VKEMAMSVAEHVSKM
+375 V
-390 ANIIKD
+390 
-396 FAMAVIRHAAQMA
+396 
-409 TIAKENAMNTVVHG
+409 
-423 SRIGA
+423 
-428 VLKEMAMSVLEHT
+428 KEMAMSVLEHT

-469 ACELGKFIKE
+469 ACELAKFIKD
-479 MIVTGL
+479 MFVTGF
-485 KLIHAVALFIADM
+485 KLVKAIALFIADM
-498 ARVVFQIAMAAM
+498 ARVVFQIAMTAA

-518 IVAIVALVGLIIYG
+518 VIAIVALVGLIIYG

-542 MIANV
+542 MIADL
-547 ITTFLSAAWNIIK
+547 ITTFLSAAWEIIK
-560 DIAATLVEFLVP
+560 NIAGTLVEFLAP
-572 VGKAVIDFLMALN
+572 VGKAVIDFLLALN
-585 PVYLVVKLI
+585 PVYLIVKLI

-601 KDFFSSDEK
+601 KDFFKSDEK

-631 TYNNVEQQKMN
+631 AYNNMEQQKMN

-651 LKQIKDLSEVI
+651 LKQIKDLGKVI
-662 LLSATATMVTA
+662 MLSAAATMVTA

-700 GSTASKSIEKENEP
+700 GSTASESVEKENTSN
-714 IDYNKVFEK
+714 DYNNVLEQMIK
-723 MVQLLT
+723 LLQE
-729 DIKDKK
+729 IRDKK
-735 IEIKD
+735 IEVAS
-740 EKKSGLF
+740 EKKGGLF

>member
-1 MAVNAITQWINSK
+1 MANAITQWINSK
-14 SDQSNVSTNAELL
+14 SDQSNVATNSEIL
-27 KNSKMM
+27 KNSKMI
-33 EKDLTQIL
+33 EQDLTKIL
-41 YAIVPMVDAINETE
+41 YAIVPMIEALNETE
-55 YETYGKINETLN
+55 YETSGKINETLN

-72 VEFVAASTANA
+72 VEFVAATTANS

-90 EKEQNEKI
+90 EQEQNEKI

-110 ALVTAEPTTE
+110 ALISAEPTTE

-133 LAEVITPAQDK
+133 LAEVISPAQDK

-174 IDSLVKRTEKPKELA
+174 IDSLVKRTEKPKEVA
-189 NPEKEKKGGPD
+189 KPEKAKAGGPD

-282 FGKKLWAGAVW
+282 FGKKLWTGAAM
-293 LSKKLHLY
+293 LARTLH
-301 QHAVKLKNLMLEKA
+301 
-315 NIVKEWVLKKAI
+315 
-327 ALKEFAINKAMALK
+327 LKEFAINKAMALK
-341 KWTLET
+341 KWTLDT

-358 KENAMNTV
+358 KENVMNTA
-366 VHGSRIGAV
+366 VHS
-375 VKEMAMSVAEHVSKM
+375 
-390 ANIIKD
+390 
-396 FAMAVIRHAAQMA
+396 
-409 TIAKENAMNTVVHG
+409 

-428 VLKEMAMSVLEHT
+428 VLKEMAMTVAEHVM
-441 SKMFNIAKD
+441 KLANIVKEFA
-450 FVMSV
+450 MSV
-455 IRHTADMAR
+455 IRHVADMAR
-464 IAYAL
+464 IAYGL

-479 MIVTGL
+479 MIVSGL
-485 KLIHAVALFIADM
+485 KMIHAVALFIADM
-498 ARVVFQIAMAAM
+498 ARIVFQIAMAAM
-510 QYLLIAAA
+510 QYLLLAAA
-518 IVAIVALVGLIIYG
+518 VIAIIALVGLIIFG
-532 LIKVISMIVP
+532 LIKVIGLIAP
-542 MIANV
+542 MIADL
-547 ITTFLSAAWNIIK
+547 ITTFLSAAWEIIK
-560 DIAATLVEFLVP
+560 NIAGTLVEFLAP
-572 VGKAVIDFLMALN
+572 VGKAVIDFLLALN
-585 PVYLVVKLI
+585 PVYLIVKLI

-601 KDFFSSDEK
+601 KDFFKSDEK

-631 TYNNVEQQKMN
+631 AYNNMEQQKMN

-651 LKQIKDLSEVI
+651 LKQIKDLGKVI
-662 LLSATATMVTA
+662 MLSAAATMVTA

-700 GSTASKSIEKENEP
+700 GSTASESVEKENAP
-714 IDYNKVFEK
+714 IDYNKVFEQIVK
-723 MVQLLT
+723 LLGE
-729 DIKDKK
+729 IRDKK
-735 IEIKD
+735 IEVAS
-740 EKKSGLF
+740 EKKGGLF

>member
-1 MAVNAITQWINSK
+1 MANAITQWINSK
-14 SDQSNVSTNAELL
+14 SDQSNVATNSEIL
-27 KNSKMM
+27 KNSKMI
-33 EKDLTQIL
+33 EQDLTQIL
-41 YAIVPMVDAINETE
+41 YAIVPMVEALNETE
-55 YETYGKINETLN
+55 YETSGKINETLN

-72 VEFVAASTANA
+72 VEFVAATTANS

-110 ALVTAEPTTE
+110 ALISAEPTTE

-133 LAEVITPAQDK
+133 LAEVISPAQDK

-174 IDSLVKRTEKPKELA
+174 INSLVKRTEKPKEVA
-189 NPEKEKKGGPD
+189 KPEKAKTGGPD

-222 AAFIAEILPW
+222 TAFIAEILPW
-232 VLIFGAMFIGFWK
+232 VLIFGALFIGFWE
-245 TASTKVKAYAIGIFS
+245 TASAKVKAYAIGIFS

-276 VKLLLT
+276 VKLLIT
-282 FGKKLWAGAVW
+282 FGKKLWTGAAM
-293 LSKKLHLY
+293 LARTLH
-301 QHAVKLKNLMLEKA
+301 
-315 NIVKEWVLKKAI
+315 
-327 ALKEFAINKAMALK
+327 LKEFAINKAMALK
-341 KWTLET
+341 KWTLDT

-375 VKEMAMSVAEHVSKM
+375 VKEMAMSV
-390 ANIIKD
+390 
-396 FAMAVIRHAAQMA
+396 
-409 TIAKENAMNTVVHG
+409 
-423 SRIGA
+423 
-428 VLKEMAMSVLEHT
+428 LEHT

-450 FVMSV
+450 FAMAV

-485 KLIHAVALFIADM
+485 KLIHAIALFIADM
-498 ARVVFQIAMAAM
+498 ARVVFQIAMTAA

-518 IVAIVALVGLIIYG
+518 VIAIVALVGLIIFG
-532 LIKVISMIVP
+532 LIKVIGLIVP

-547 ITTFLSAAWNIIK
+547 ITSFLSAAWEIIK
-560 DIAATLVEFLVP
+560 NIAGTLVEFLAP

-585 PVYLVVKLI
+585 PVYLIVKLI

-601 KDFFSSDEK
+601 KDFFKSDEK

-620 EAASALGISAD
+620 EAASALGITAD
-631 TYNNVEQQKMN
+631 VYNNMEQQKMN
-642 LFESKMNAV
+642 LFDSKMNAV
-651 LKQIKDLSEVI
+651 LKQIKDLGKVI
-662 LLSATATMVTA
+662 MLSATATMVTA

-700 GSTASKSIEKENEP
+700 GSTASESVEKENAP
-714 IDYNKVFEK
+714 IDYNKVFEQMIK
-723 MVQLLT
+723 LLGE
-729 DIKDKK
+729 IRDKK
-735 IEIKD
+735 IEVAS
-740 EKKSGLF
+740 EKKGGLF

>member
-1 MAVNAITQWINSK
+1 MANAITQWINSK
-14 SDQSNVSTNAELL
+14 SDQSNVATNSEIL
-27 KNSKMM
+27 KNSKMI
-33 EKDLTQIL
+33 EQDLTQIL
-41 YAIVPMVDAINETE
+41 YAIVPMVEELNETE
-55 YETYGKINETLN
+55 YETSGKINETLN

-72 VEFVAASTANA
+72 VEFVAASTANS

-90 EKEQNEKI
+90 EQEQNEKI

-174 IDSLVKRTEKPKELA
+174 IDSLIKRTEKPKEVA
-189 NPEKEKKGGPD
+189 KPEKAKAGGPD

-245 TASTKVKAYAIGIFS
+245 TASTKVKAYAIGIFA
-260 AILLSW
+260 AILLAW

-276 VKLLLT
+276 VKLLIT
-282 FGKKLWAGAVW
+282 FGKKLWKGAVW
-293 LSKKLHLY
+293 LSKKLHLKE
-301 QHAVKLKNLMLEKA
+301 HAVKLKNLMLEKA
-315 NIVKEWVLKKAI
+315 HIVKEWVLKKAI
-327 ALKEFAINKAMALK
+327 ALKEFAINKAMTLK
-341 KWTLET
+341 KWTLDT

-358 KENAMNTV
+358 KENVMNTA
-366 VHGSRIGAV
+366 VHS
-375 VKEMAMSVAEHVSKM
+375 
-390 ANIIKD
+390 
-396 FAMAVIRHAAQMA
+396 
-409 TIAKENAMNTVVHG
+409 

-469 ACELGKFIKE
+469 ACELAKFIKE
-479 MIVTGL
+479 LIVTGI
-485 KLIHAVALFIADM
+485 KLIQAIALFIADM
-498 ARVVFQIAMAAM
+498 ARVVFQIAMTAM

-518 IVAIVALVGLIIYG
+518 VIAIVALVGLIIYG

-542 MIANV
+542 MIADL
-547 ITTFLSAAWNIIK
+547 ITTFLSAAWEIIK
-560 DIAATLVEFLVP
+560 NIAGTLVEFLAP

-585 PVYLVVKLI
+585 PVYLIIKLI

-601 KDFFSSDEK
+601 KDFFKSDEK

-620 EAASALGISAD
+620 EAASALGITAD
-631 TYNNVEQQKMN
+631 VYNNIEQQKMN
-642 LFESKMNAV
+642 LFDSKMNAV
-651 LKQIKDLSEVI
+651 LKQIKDLGKVI
-662 LLSATATMVTA
+662 MLSAAATMVTA

-700 GSTASKSIEKENEP
+700 GSTASESVEKENTSN
-714 IDYNKVFEK
+714 DYNNVLEQMIK
-723 MVQLLT
+723 LLQE
-729 DIKDKK
+729 IRDKK
-735 IEIKD
+735 VEVD
-740 EKKSGLF
+740 TKKKKEFF
-747 NLF
+747 NIF

>member
-1 MAVNAITQWINSK
+1 MANAITQWINSK
-14 SDQSNVSTNAELL
+14 SDQSNVATNSEIL
-27 KNSKMM
+27 KNSKMI
-33 EKDLTQIL
+33 EQDLTQIL

-55 YETYGKINETLN
+55 YETSGKINETLN

-72 VEFVAASTANA
+72 VEFVAATTANS

-90 EKEQNEKI
+90 EQEQNEKI
-98 VGLLSYEDQGAG
+98 VGLLSYEDQGAR

-133 LAEVITPAQDK
+133 LAEVISPAQDK

-169 EREAK
+169 ERESK
-174 IDSLVKRTEKPKELA
+174 IDSLVKRSEKPKEVA
-189 NPEKEKKGGPD
+189 KPEKAKAGGPD

-245 TASTKVKAYAIGIFS
+245 TASTKVKAYAIGIFA

-282 FGKKLWAGAVW
+282 FGKKLWTVAAMLVRT
-293 LSKKLHLY
+293 LH
-301 QHAVKLKNLMLEKA
+301 
-315 NIVKEWVLKKAI
+315 
-327 ALKEFAINKAMALK
+327 LKEFAINKAMALK
-341 KWTLET
+341 KWTLDT

-358 KENAMNTV
+358 KENVMNTA
-366 VHGSRIGAV
+366 VHS
-375 VKEMAMSVAEHVSKM
+375 
-390 ANIIKD
+390 
-396 FAMAVIRHAAQMA
+396 
-409 TIAKENAMNTVVHG
+409 

-469 ACELGKFIKE
+469 ACELAKFIKD
-479 MIVTGL
+479 MFVTGF
-485 KLIHAVALFIADM
+485 KLVKAIALFIADM
-498 ARVVFQIAMAAM
+498 ARVVFQIAMTAA

-518 IVAIVALVGLIIYG
+518 VIAIVALVGLIIFG

-547 ITTFLSAAWNIIK
+547 ITSFLSAAWEIIK
-560 DIAATLVEFLVP
+560 NIAGTLVEFLAP
-572 VGKAVIDFLMALN
+572 VGKAVIDFLLALN
-585 PVYLVVKLI
+585 PVYLIVKLI

-610 EAEAEEPVSE
+610 EVEAEEPVSE
-620 EAASALGISAD
+620 EAASALGITAD
-631 TYNNVEQQKMN
+631 VYNNMEQQKMN
-642 LFESKMNAV
+642 LFDSKMNAV
-651 LKQIKDLSEVI
+651 LKQIKDLGKVI
-662 LLSATATMVTA
+662 MLSAAATMVTA

-700 GSTASKSIEKENEP
+700 GSTASESVEKENTSN
-714 IDYNKVFEK
+714 DYNNVLEQMIK
-723 MVQLLT
+723 LLQE
-729 DIKDKK
+729 IRDKK
-735 IEIKD
+735 IEVAS
-740 EKKSGLF
+740 EKKGGLF

>member
-1 MAVNAITQWINSK
+1 MANAITQWINSK
-14 SDQSNVSTNAELL
+14 SDQSNVATNSEIL
-27 KNSKMM
+27 KNSKMI
-33 EKDLTQIL
+33 EQDLTQIL
-41 YAIVPMVDAINETE
+41 YAIVPMVEALNETE
-55 YETYGKINETLN
+55 YETSGKINETLN

-72 VEFVAASTANA
+72 VEFVAATTANS

-90 EKEQNEKI
+90 EQEQNEKI

-164 EIIKN
+164 EIINN

-210 MLKKFLSPVAWI
+210 MLKKFLSPIAWI
-222 AAFIAEILPW
+222 TAFIAEILPW

-245 TASTKVKAYAIGIFS
+245 TASTKVKAYAIGIFA
-260 AILLSW
+260 AILLAW

-276 VKLLLT
+276 VKLLIT
-282 FGKKLWAGAVW
+282 FGKKLWTGAVW
-293 LSKKLHLY
+293 LSKKLHLKE
-301 QHAVKLKNLMLEKA
+301 HAVKLKNLMLEKA
-315 NIVKEWVLKKAI
+315 HIVKEWVLKKAI
-327 ALKEFAINKAMALK
+327 ALKEFAINKVMALK
-341 KWTLET
+341 KWTLDT

-358 KENAMNTV
+358 KENVMNTA
-366 VHGSRIGAV
+366 VHS
-375 VKEMAMSVAEHVSKM
+375 
-390 ANIIKD
+390 
-396 FAMAVIRHAAQMA
+396 
-409 TIAKENAMNTVVHG
+409 

-469 ACELGKFIKE
+469 ACELAKFIKD
-479 MIVTGL
+479 MFVTGF
-485 KLIHAVALFIADM
+485 KLVKAIALFIADM
-498 ARVVFQIAMAAM
+498 ARVVFQIAMTAA

-518 IVAIVALVGLIIYG
+518 VIAIVALVGLIIYG

-542 MIANV
+542 MIADL
-547 ITTFLSAAWNIIK
+547 ITTFLSAAWEIIK
-560 DIAATLVEFLVP
+560 NIAGTLVEFLAP
-572 VGKAVIDFLMALN
+572 VGKAVIDFLLALN
-585 PVYLVVKLI
+585 PVYLIVKLI

-601 KDFFSSDEK
+601 KDFFKSDEK

-631 TYNNVEQQKMN
+631 AYNNMEQQKMN

-651 LKQIKDLSEVI
+651 LKQIKDLGKVI
-662 LLSATATMVTA
+662 MLSAAATMVTA

-700 GSTASKSIEKENEP
+700 GSTASESVEKENTSN
-714 IDYNKVFEK
+714 DYNNVLEQMIK
-723 MVQLLT
+723 LLQE
-729 DIKDKK
+729 IRDKK
-735 IEIKD
+735 IEVAS
-740 EKKSGLF
+740 EKKGGLF

>member
-1 MAVNAITQWINSK
+1 MANAITQWINSK
-14 SDQSNVSTNAELL
+14 SDQSNVATNSEIL
-27 KNSKMM
+27 KNSKMI
-33 EKDLTQIL
+33 EQDLTQIL
-41 YAIVPMVDAINETE
+41 YAIVPMVEALNETE
-55 YETYGKINETLN
+55 YETSGRLNETLN

-72 VEFVAASTANA
+72 VEFVAASTANS

-90 EKEQNEKI
+90 EQEQNEKI

-174 IDSLVKRTEKPKELA
+174 IDSLVKRTEKPKEVA
-189 NPEKEKKGGPD
+189 KPEKAKAGGPD

-245 TASTKVKAYAIGIFS
+245 TASTKVKAYAIGIFA
-260 AILLSW
+260 AILLAW

-276 VKLLLT
+276 VKLLIT
-282 FGKKLWAGAVW
+282 FGKKLWTGAAM
-293 LSKKLHLY
+293 LARTLH
-301 QHAVKLKNLMLEKA
+301 
-315 NIVKEWVLKKAI
+315 
-327 ALKEFAINKAMALK
+327 LKEFAINKAMALK
-341 KWTLET
+341 KWTLDT

-358 KENAMNTV
+358 KENVMNTA
-366 VHGSRIGAV
+366 VHS
-375 VKEMAMSVAEHVSKM
+375 
-390 ANIIKD
+390 
-396 FAMAVIRHAAQMA
+396 
-409 TIAKENAMNTVVHG
+409 

-469 ACELGKFIKE
+469 ACELAKFIKD
-479 MIVTGL
+479 MIVTGI
-485 KLIHAVALFIADM
+485 KLIQAIALFIADM
-498 ARVVFQIAMAAM
+498 ARVVFQIAMTAA

-518 IVAIVALVGLIIYG
+518 VIAIVALVGLIIYG
-532 LIKVISMIVP
+532 LIKVISMIAP
-542 MIANV
+542 MIADL
-547 ITTFLSAAWNIIK
+547 ITTFLSAAWEIIK
-560 DIAATLVEFLVP
+560 NIAGTLVEFLAP

-585 PVYLVVKLI
+585 PVYLIIKLI

-601 KDFFSSDEK
+601 KDFFKSDKK

-620 EAASALGISAD
+620 EAASALGITAD
-631 TYNNVEQQKMN
+631 VYNNIEQQKMN
-642 LFESKMNAV
+642 LFDSKMNAV
-651 LKQIKDLSEVI
+651 LKQIKDLGKVI
-662 LLSATATMVTA
+662 MLSAAATMVTA

-700 GSTASKSIEKENEP
+700 GSTASESVEKENTSN
-714 IDYNKVFEK
+714 DYNNVLEQMIK
-723 MVQLLT
+723 LLQE
-729 DIKDKK
+729 IRDKK
-735 IEIKD
+735 VEVD
-740 EKKSGLF
+740 TKKKKEFF
-747 NLF
+747 NIF

>member
-1 MAVNAITQWINSK
+1 MANAITQWINSK

-41 YAIVPMVDAINETE
+41 YAIVPMVEELNETE
-55 YETYGKINETLN
+55 YETSGRLNETLN

-72 VEFVAASTANA
+72 VEFVASSTADA

-174 IDSLVKRTEKPKELA
+174 IDSLVKKTEKPKELA
-189 NPEKEKKGGPD
+189 KPEKAKAGGPD

-222 AAFIAEILPW
+222 AAFITEILPW

-245 TASTKVKAYAIGIFS
+245 TASTKVKAYAIGIFA

-282 FGKKLWAGAVW
+282 FGKKLWTGAAM
-293 LSKKLHLY
+293 LARTLH
-301 QHAVKLKNLMLEKA
+301 
-315 NIVKEWVLKKAI
+315 
-327 ALKEFAINKAMALK
+327 LKEFAINKAMALK
-341 KWTLET
+341 KWTLDT

-358 KENAMNTV
+358 KENVMNTA
-366 VHGSRIGAV
+366 VHS
-375 VKEMAMSVAEHVSKM
+375 
-390 ANIIKD
+390 
-396 FAMAVIRHAAQMA
+396 
-409 TIAKENAMNTVVHG
+409 

-469 ACELGKFIKE
+469 ACELAKFIKE
-479 MIVTGL
+479 LIVTGI
-485 KLIHAVALFIADM
+485 KLIQAIALFIADM
-498 ARVVFQIAMAAM
+498 ARVVFQIAMTAA

-518 IVAIVALVGLIIYG
+518 VIAIVALVGLIIFG
-532 LIKVISMIVP
+532 LIKVISMIAP

-547 ITTFLSAAWNIIK
+547 ITTFLSAAWEIIK
-560 DIAATLVEFLVP
+560 NIAGTLVEFLAP

-585 PVYLVVKLI
+585 PVYLIIKLI

-601 KDFFSSDEK
+601 KDFFKSDEK

-631 TYNNVEQQKMN
+631 AYNNMEQQKMN

-651 LKQIKDLSEVI
+651 LKQIKDLGKVI
-662 LLSATATMVTA
+662 MLSAAATMVTA

-700 GSTASKSIEKENEP
+700 GSTASESVEKENAP
-714 IDYNKVFEK
+714 IDYNKVFEQ
-723 MVQLLT
+723 MVKLLGE
-729 DIKDKK
+729 IRDKK
-735 IEIKD
+735 IEVAS
-740 EKKSGLF
+740 EKKGGLF

>member
-1 MAVNAITQWINSK
+1 MANTITQWINSK
-14 SDQSNVSTNAELL
+14 SDQSNVATNSEIL
-27 KNSKMM
+27 KNSKMI
-33 EKDLTQIL
+33 EQDLTQIL
-41 YAIVPMVDAINETE
+41 YAIVPMVEALNETE
-55 YETYGKINETLN
+55 YETSGKINETLN

-110 ALVTAEPTTE
+110 ALISAEPTTE
-120 TKPLMISNESINA
+120 TKPLMISNDSINA

-174 IDSLVKRTEKPKELA
+174 IDSLVKRTEKPKEVA
-189 NPEKEKKGGPD
+189 KPEKTKAGGPD

-222 AAFIAEILPW
+222 AAFITEILPW
-232 VLIFGAMFIGFWK
+232 VLIFGAMFIGFWES
-245 TASTKVKAYAIGIFS
+245 ASIKVKAYAIGIFA

-276 VKLLLT
+276 VKLLIT
-282 FGKKLWAGAVW
+282 FGKKLWKGAVL
-293 LSKKLHLY
+293 LSKKLHLKE
-301 QHAVKLKNLMLEKA
+301 HAIKLKTLALEKA
-315 NIVKEWVLKKAI
+315 HAIKEFILKKAL
-327 ALKEFAINKAMALK
+327 ALKEFAFNKAMALK
-341 KWTLET
+341 KWTLDT

-352 QMATTA
+352 QMTTTA
-358 KENAMNTV
+358 KENVMNTA

-375 VKEMAMSVAEHVSKM
+375 VKEMAMTVAEHVMKL
-390 ANIIKD
+390 ANIVKE
-396 FAMAVIRHAAQMA
+396 FA
-409 TIAKENAMNTVVHG
+409 
-423 SRIGA
+423 
-428 VLKEMAMSVLEHT
+428 
-441 SKMFNIAKD
+441 
-450 FVMSV
+450 MSV
-455 IRHTADMAR
+455 IRHVADMAR
-464 IAYAL
+464 IAYGL

-485 KLIHAVALFIADM
+485 KMIHAVALFIADM

-510 QYLLIAAA
+510 QYLLMAAA
-518 IVAIVALVGLIIYG
+518 VIAIVALVGLIIYG
-532 LIKVISMIVP
+532 LIKVIGLIVP
-542 MIANV
+542 MIASV
-547 ITTFLSAAWNIIK
+547 ITTFLSAAWEIIK
-560 DIAATLVEFLVP
+560 NIAGTLVEFLAP
-572 VGKAVIDFLMALN
+572 VGKAVIDFLLALN
-585 PVYLVVKLI
+585 PVYLIIKLI

-601 KDFFSSDEK
+601 KDFFKSDEK
-610 EAEAEEPVSE
+610 EVEAEEPVSE
-620 EAASALGISAD
+620 EAASALGVTAD
-631 TYNNVEQQKMN
+631 AYNNMEQQKMN

-651 LKQIKDLSEVI
+651 LKQIKDLGKVI
-662 LLSATATMVTA
+662 MLSAAATMVTA

-700 GSTASKSIEKENEP
+700 GSTASESVEKENTSN
-714 IDYNKVFEK
+714 DYNNVLEQMIK
-723 MVQLLT
+723 LLQE
-729 DIKDKK
+729 IRDKK
-735 IEIKD
+735 IEVAS
-740 EKKSGLF
+740 EKKGGLF

>member
-1 MAVNAITQWINSK
+1 MANAITQWINSK
-14 SDQSNVSTNAELL
+14 SDQSNVATNSEIL
-27 KNSKMM
+27 KNSKMI
-33 EKDLTQIL
+33 EQDLTQIL
-41 YAIVPMVDAINETE
+41 YAIVPMVKELNETE
-55 YETYGKINETLN
+55 YETSGRLNETLN

-72 VEFVAASTANA
+72 VEFVAATTANS

-90 EKEQNEKI
+90 EQEQNEKI

-120 TKPLMISNESINA
+120 TKPLMISNDSINA

-174 IDSLVKRTEKPKELA
+174 IDSLVKRSEKPKEVA
-189 NPEKEKKGGPD
+189 KPEKAKTGGPD
-200 FSGFFNGVKG
+200 FSGFFNSVKG

-222 AAFIAEILPW
+222 AAFITEILPW

-245 TASTKVKAYAIGIFS
+245 TASTKVKAYAIGIFA

-276 VKLLLT
+276 VKLLLK
-282 FGKKLWAGAVW
+282 FGKKLWTGAAM
-293 LSKKLHLY
+293 LARTLH
-301 QHAVKLKNLMLEKA
+301 
-315 NIVKEWVLKKAI
+315 
-327 ALKEFAINKAMALK
+327 LKEFAINKAMALK
-341 KWTLET
+341 KWTLDT

-352 QMATTA
+352 QMTTTA
-358 KENAMNTV
+358 KENVMNTA

-375 VKEMAMSVAEHVSKM
+375 VKEMAMTVAEHVMKL
-390 ANIIKD
+390 ANIVKE
-396 FAMAVIRHAAQMA
+396 FA
-409 TIAKENAMNTVVHG
+409 
-423 SRIGA
+423 
-428 VLKEMAMSVLEHT
+428 
-441 SKMFNIAKD
+441 
-450 FVMSV
+450 MSV
-455 IRHTADMAR
+455 IRHVADMAR
-464 IAYAL
+464 IAYGL

-485 KLIHAVALFIADM
+485 KMIHAVALFIADM
-498 ARVVFQIAMAAM
+498 ARVVFQIAMTAA

-518 IVAIVALVGLIIYG
+518 VIAIVALVGLIIYG
-532 LIKVISMIVP
+532 LIKVIGLIAP

-547 ITTFLSAAWNIIK
+547 ITSFLSAAWEIIK
-560 DIAATLVEFLVP
+560 NIAGTLVEFLAP

-585 PVYLVVKLI
+585 PVYLIIKLI

-601 KDFFSSDEK
+601 KDFFKSDEK
-610 EAEAEEPVSE
+610 EVEAEEPVSE
-620 EAASALGISAD
+620 EAASALGVTAD
-631 TYNNVEQQKMN
+631 AYNNMEQQKMN

-651 LKQIKDLSEVI
+651 LKQIKDLGKVI
-662 LLSATATMVTA
+662 MLSAAATMVTA

-700 GSTASKSIEKENEP
+700 GSTASESVEKENTSN
-714 IDYNKVFEK
+714 DYNNVLEQMIK
-723 MVQLLT
+723 LLQE
-729 DIKDKK
+729 IRDKK
-735 IEIKD
+735 IEVAS
-740 EKKSGLF
+740 EKKGGLF

>member
-1 MAVNAITQWINSK
+1 MANAITQWINSK
-14 SDQSNVSTNAELL
+14 SDQSNVATNSEIL
-27 KNSKMM
+27 KNSKMI
-33 EKDLTQIL
+33 EQDLTQIL
-41 YAIVPMVDAINETE
+41 YAIVPMVESLNETE
-55 YETYGKINETLN
+55 YETSGKINETLN

-133 LAEVITPAQDK
+133 LAEVISPAQDK

-222 AAFIAEILPW
+222 TAFIAEILPW

-245 TASTKVKAYAIGIFS
+245 TASTKVKAYAIGIFAS
-260 AILLSW
+260 ILLSW

-276 VKLLLT
+276 VKLLIT
-282 FGKKLWAGAVW
+282 FGKKLWKGAVL
-293 LSKKLHLY
+293 LSKKLHLKE
-301 QHAVKLKNLMLEKA
+301 HAVKLKNLMLEKA
-315 NIVKEWVLKKAI
+315 HIVKEWVLKKAI

-341 KWTLET
+341 KWTLDT

-358 KENAMNTV
+358 KENVMNTA
-366 VHGSRIGAV
+366 VHS
-375 VKEMAMSVAEHVSKM
+375 
-390 ANIIKD
+390 
-396 FAMAVIRHAAQMA
+396 
-409 TIAKENAMNTVVHG
+409 

-428 VLKEMAMSVLEHT
+428 VLKEIAMSVLEHT

-469 ACELGKFIKE
+469 ACELAKFIKD
-479 MIVTGL
+479 MFVTGF
-485 KLIHAVALFIADM
+485 KLVKAIALFIADM
-498 ARVVFQIAMAAM
+498 ARVVFQIAMTAA

-518 IVAIVALVGLIIYG
+518 VIAIVALVGLIIYG
-532 LIKVISMIVP
+532 LIKVISMIAP
-542 MIANV
+542 MIADL
-547 ITTFLSAAWNIIK
+547 ITTFLSATWEIIK
-560 DIAATLVEFLVP
+560 NIAGTLVEFLAP

-585 PVYLVVKLI
+585 PVYLIVKLI

-601 KDFFSSDEK
+601 KDFFKSDEK

-631 TYNNVEQQKMN
+631 AYNNMEQQKMN

-651 LKQIKDLSEVI
+651 LKQIKDLGKVI
-662 LLSATATMVTA
+662 MLSAAATMVTA

-700 GSTASKSIEKENEP
+700 GSTASESVEKENTSN
-714 IDYNKVFEK
+714 DYNNVLEQ
-723 MVQLLT
+723 MVKILGE
-729 DIKDKK
+729 IRDKK
-735 IEIKD
+735 IEVVS
-740 EKKSGLF
+740 EKKGGLF
-747 NLF
+747 NIF

>member
-1 MAVNAITQWINSK
+1 MANAITQWINSK
-14 SDQSNVSTNAELL
+14 SDQSNVATNSEIL
-27 KNSKMM
+27 KNSKMI
-33 EKDLTQIL
+33 EQDLTQIL
-41 YAIVPMVDAINETE
+41 YAIVPMVEALNETE
-55 YETYGKINETLN
+55 YETSGKINETLN

-90 EKEQNEKI
+90 EQEQNEKI

-120 TKPLMISNESINA
+120 TKPLMISNDSINA

-174 IDSLVKRTEKPKELA
+174 IDSLVKRSEKPKEVA
-189 NPEKEKKGGPD
+189 KPEKTKAGGPD

-222 AAFIAEILPW
+222 AAFITEILPW

-245 TASTKVKAYAIGIFS
+245 TASTKVKAYAIGIFA

-282 FGKKLWAGAVW
+282 FGKKLWKGAVL
-293 LSKKLHLY
+293 LSKKLHLKE
-301 QHAVKLKNLMLEKA
+301 HAIKLKTLALEKA
-315 NIVKEWVLKKAI
+315 HAIKEFILKKAL
-327 ALKEFAINKAMALK
+327 ALKEFAFNKAMALK
-341 KWTLET
+341 KWTLDT
-347 IHHAA
+347 IHNAA

-358 KENAMNTV
+358 KENVMNTA
-366 VHGSRIGAV
+366 VHS
-375 VKEMAMSVAEHVSKM
+375 
-390 ANIIKD
+390 
-396 FAMAVIRHAAQMA
+396 
-409 TIAKENAMNTVVHG
+409 

-469 ACELGKFIKE
+469 ACELAKFIKD
-479 MIVTGL
+479 MFVTGF
-485 KLIHAVALFIADM
+485 KLIKAIALFIADM
-498 ARVVFQIAMAAM
+498 ARIVFQIAMTAA
-510 QYLLIAAA
+510 QYLLMAAA
-518 IVAIVALVGLIIYG
+518 VIAIVALVGLIIYG
-532 LIKVISMIVP
+532 LIKVIGLIVP

-547 ITTFLSAAWNIIK
+547 ITSFLSAAWEIIK
-560 DIAATLVEFLVP
+560 NIAGTLVEFLAP

-585 PVYLVVKLI
+585 PVYLIIKLI

-601 KDFFSSDEK
+601 KDFFKSDEK
-610 EAEAEEPVSE
+610 EVEAEEPVSE
-620 EAASALGISAD
+620 EAASALGVTAD
-631 TYNNVEQQKMN
+631 AYNIMEQQKMN

-651 LKQIKDLSEVI
+651 LKQIKDLGKVI
-662 LLSATATMVTA
+662 MLSAAATMVTA

-682 GQAAPQGT
+682 GQAAPQGS

-700 GSTASKSIEKENEP
+700 GSTASESVEKENTSN
-714 IDYNKVFEK
+714 DYNNILEQ
-723 MVQLLT
+723 MVKLLGE
-729 DIKDKK
+729 IRDKK
-735 IEIKD
+735 IEVAS
-740 EKKSGLF
+740 EKKGGLF

>member
-1 MAVNAITQWINSK
+1 MANAITQWINSK
-14 SDQSNVSTNAELL
+14 SDQSNVATNSEIL
-27 KNSKMM
+27 KNSKMI
-33 EKDLTQIL
+33 EQDLTQIL
-41 YAIVPMVDAINETE
+41 YAIVPMVEALNETE
-55 YETYGKINETLN
+55 YETSGKINETLN

-72 VEFVAASTANA
+72 VEFVAATTANS

-90 EKEQNEKI
+90 EQEQNEKI

-133 LAEVITPAQDK
+133 LAEVISPAQDK

-174 IDSLVKRTEKPKELA
+174 IDSLVKRTEKPKEVA
-189 NPEKEKKGGPD
+189 KPEKAKAGGPD

-232 VLIFGAMFIGFWK
+232 VLIFGAMFIGFWE
-245 TASTKVKAYAIGIFS
+245 TASAKVKAYAIGIFS

-266 RVLTGKIFKD
+266 RVLTGKIFND

-282 FGKKLWAGAVW
+282 FGKKLWKGAVW
-293 LSKKLHLY
+293 LSKKLHLKE
-301 QHAVKLKNLMLEKA
+301 HAVKLKNLMLEKA
-315 NIVKEWVLKKAI
+315 HIVKEWVLKKAI

-341 KWTLET
+341 KWTLDT

-352 QMATTA
+352 QMTTTA
-358 KENAMNTV
+358 KENVMNTA
-366 VHGSRIGAV
+366 VHS
-375 VKEMAMSVAEHVSKM
+375 
-390 ANIIKD
+390 
-396 FAMAVIRHAAQMA
+396 
-409 TIAKENAMNTVVHG
+409 

-469 ACELGKFIKE
+469 ACELAKFIKE
-479 MIVTGL
+479 LIVTGI
-485 KLIHAVALFIADM
+485 KLIQAIALFIADM
-498 ARVVFQIAMAAM
+498 ARVVFQIAMTAA

-518 IVAIVALVGLIIYG
+518 VIAIVALVGLIIFG
-532 LIKVISMIVP
+532 LIKVISMIAP
-542 MIANV
+542 MIADL
-547 ITTFLSAAWNIIK
+547 ITTFLSAAWEIIK
-560 DIAATLVEFLVP
+560 NIAGTLVEFLAP

-585 PVYLVVKLI
+585 PVYLIIKLI

-601 KDFFSSDEK
+601 KDFFKSDEK

-631 TYNNVEQQKMN
+631 AYNNMEQQKMN
-642 LFESKMNAV
+642 LFDSKMNAV
-651 LKQIKDLSEVI
+651 LKQIKDLGKVI
-662 LLSATATMVTA
+662 MLSAAATMVTA

-700 GSTASKSIEKENEP
+700 GSTASESVEKENAP
-714 IDYNKVFEK
+714 IDYNKVFEQ
-723 MVQLLT
+723 MVKLLGE
-729 DIKDKK
+729 IRDKK
-735 IEIKD
+735 IEVAS
-740 EKKSGLF
+740 EKKGGLF

>member
-1 MAVNAITQWINSK
+1 MANAITQWINSK
-14 SDQSNVSTNAELL
+14 SDQSNVATNSEIL
-27 KNSKMM
+27 KNSKMI
-33 EKDLTQIL
+33 EQDLTQIL
-41 YAIVPMVDAINETE
+41 YAIVPMVEALNETE
-55 YETYGKINETLN
+55 YETSGRLNETLN

-169 EREAK
+169 ERESK
-174 IDSLVKRTEKPKELA
+174 IDSLVKKTEKPKELA

-222 AAFIAEILPW
+222 TAFIAEILPW
-232 VLIFGAMFIGFWK
+232 VLIFGALFIGFWE
-245 TASTKVKAYAIGIFS
+245 TASAKVKAYAIGIFA

-282 FGKKLWAGAVW
+282 FGKKLWTGAAM
-293 LSKKLHLY
+293 LARTLHL
-301 QHAVKLKNLMLEKA
+301 
-315 NIVKEWVLKKAI
+315 KEH
-327 ALKEFAINKAMALK
+327 AINKAMILK
-341 KWTLET
+341 KWTLDT

-358 KENAMNTV
+358 KENVMNTA
-366 VHGSRIGAV
+366 VHSSRIGAV
-375 VKEMAMSVAEHVSKM
+375 LKEMAMSVAEHVSKM

-396 FAMAVIRHAAQMA
+396 FAMAVIRH
-409 TIAKENAMNTVVHG
+409 
-423 SRIGA
+423 
-428 VLKEMAMSVLEHT
+428 
-441 SKMFNIAKD
+441 
-450 FVMSV
+450 
-455 IRHTADMAR
+455 TADMAR

-479 MIVTGL
+479 LIVTGL
-485 KLIHAVALFIADM
+485 KMIHAIALFIADM
-498 ARVVFQIAMAAM
+498 ARVVFQIAMTAM

-518 IVAIVALVGLIIYG
+518 VVAIVALVGLIIYG
-532 LIKVISMIVP
+532 LIKVISMIAP
-542 MIANV
+542 MIADL
-547 ITTFLSAAWNIIK
+547 ITTFLSAAWEIIK
-560 DIAATLVEFLVP
+560 NIAGTLVEFLAP
-572 VGKAVIDFLMALN
+572 VGKAVIDFLLALN
-585 PVYLVVKLI
+585 PVYLIVKLI

-601 KDFFSSDEK
+601 KDFFKSDEK

-631 TYNNVEQQKMN
+631 AYNNMEQQKMN

-651 LKQIKDLSEVI
+651 LKQIKDLGKVI
-662 LLSATATMVTA
+662 MLSTAATMVTA

-700 GSTASKSIEKENEP
+700 GSTASESVEKENAP
-714 IDYNKVFEK
+714 IDYNKVFEQ
-723 MVQLLT
+723 MVKLLGE
-729 DIKDKK
+729 IRDKK
-735 IEIKD
+735 IEVAS
-740 EKKSGLF
+740 EKKGGLF

>member
-1 MAVNAITQWINSK
+1 MANAITQWINSK
-14 SDQSNVSTNAELL
+14 SDQSNVATNSEIL
-27 KNSKMM
+27 KNSKMI
-33 EKDLTQIL
+33 EQDLTQIL
-41 YAIVPMVDAINETE
+41 YAIVPMVEALNETE
-55 YETYGKINETLN
+55 YETSGRLNETLN

-90 EKEQNEKI
+90 EQEQNEKI

-120 TKPLMISNESINA
+120 TKPLMISNDSINA

-174 IDSLVKRTEKPKELA
+174 IDSLVKRSEKPKEVA
-189 NPEKEKKGGPD
+189 KPEKTKAGGPD

-222 AAFIAEILPW
+222 AAFITEILPW

-245 TASTKVKAYAIGIFS
+245 TASTKVKAYAIGIFA

-276 VKLLLT
+276 VKLLLK
-282 FGKKLWAGAVW
+282 FGKKLWTGAAM
-293 LSKKLHLY
+293 LARTLHLKE
-301 QHAVKLKNLMLEKA
+301 HA
-315 NIVKEWVLKKAI
+315 
-327 ALKEFAINKAMALK
+327 FNKAMILK
-341 KWTLET
+341 KWTLDT

-352 QMATTA
+352 QMTTTA
-358 KENAMNTV
+358 KENVMNTA

-375 VKEMAMSVAEHVSKM
+375 VKEMAMTVAEHVMKL
-390 ANIIKD
+390 ANIVKE
-396 FAMAVIRHAAQMA
+396 FA
-409 TIAKENAMNTVVHG
+409 
-423 SRIGA
+423 
-428 VLKEMAMSVLEHT
+428 
-441 SKMFNIAKD
+441 
-450 FVMSV
+450 MSV
-455 IRHTADMAR
+455 IRHIADMAR
-464 IAYAL
+464 IAYGL
-469 ACELGKFIKE
+469 ACEAAKFIKD
-479 MIVTGL
+479 MFVTGF
-485 KLIHAVALFIADM
+485 KLVKAIALFIADM
-498 ARVVFQIAMAAM
+498 ARIVFQIAMTAA

-518 IVAIVALVGLIIYG
+518 VIAIVALVGLIIYG
-532 LIKVISMIVP
+532 LIKVIGLIAP

-547 ITTFLSAAWNIIK
+547 ITSFLSAAWEIIK
-560 DIAATLVEFLVP
+560 NIAGTLVEFLAP
-572 VGKAVIDFLMALN
+572 VGKAVIDFLLALN
-585 PVYLVVKLI
+585 PVYLIVKLI

-601 KDFFSSDEK
+601 KDFFKSDEK
-610 EAEAEEPVSE
+610 EVEAEEPVSE
-620 EAASALGISAD
+620 EAASALGITAD
-631 TYNNVEQQKMN
+631 VYNNMEQQKMN

-651 LKQIKDLSEVI
+651 LKQIKDLGKVI
-662 LLSATATMVTA
+662 MLSAAATMVTA

-700 GSTASKSIEKENEP
+700 GSASSETLEKENTSN
-714 IDYNKVFEK
+714 DYNNVLEQMIK
-723 MVQLLT
+723 LLQE
-729 DIKDKK
+729 IRDKK
-735 IEIKD
+735 IEVVS
-740 EKKSGLF
+740 EKKGGLF

>member
-1 MAVNAITQWINSK
+1 MANAITQWINSK
-14 SDQSNVSTNAELL
+14 SDQSNVATNSEIL
-27 KNSKMM
+27 KNSKMI
-33 EKDLTQIL
+33 EQDLTQIL
-41 YAIVPMVDAINETE
+41 YAIVPMVEALNETE
-55 YETYGKINETLN
+55 YETSGKINETLN

-72 VEFVAASTANA
+72 VEFVAASTTNA

-120 TKPLMISNESINA
+120 TKPLMISNDSINA

-174 IDSLVKRTEKPKELA
+174 IDSLIKRSEKPKEVA
-189 NPEKEKKGGPD
+189 KPEKTKAGGPD

-222 AAFIAEILPW
+222 AAFITEILPW
-232 VLIFGAMFIGFWK
+232 VLIFGAMFIGFWES
-245 TASTKVKAYAIGIFS
+245 ASIKVKAYAIGIFA

-276 VKLLLT
+276 VKLLIT
-282 FGKKLWAGAVW
+282 FGKKLWKGAVL
-293 LSKKLHLY
+293 LSKKLHLKE
-301 QHAVKLKNLMLEKA
+301 HAIKLKTLALEKA
-315 NIVKEWVLKKAI
+315 HAIKEFILKKAL
-327 ALKEFAINKAMALK
+327 ALKEFAFNKAMALK
-341 KWTLET
+341 KWTLDT
-347 IHHAA
+347 IHNAA

-358 KENAMNTV
+358 KENVMNT
-366 VHGSRIGAV
+366 A
-375 VKEMAMSVAEHVSKM
+375 
-390 ANIIKD
+390 
-396 FAMAVIRHAAQMA
+396 
-409 TIAKENAMNTVVHG
+409 VHG

-455 IRHTADMAR
+455 IRHVADMAR
-464 IAYAL
+464 IAYGL

-485 KLIHAVALFIADM
+485 KLIHAIALFIADM
-498 ARVVFQIAMAAM
+498 ARVVFQIAMTAM
-510 QYLLIAAA
+510 QYLLMAAA
-518 IVAIVALVGLIIYG
+518 VIAIVALVGLIIFG
-532 LIKVISMIVP
+532 LIKVIGLIAP

-547 ITTFLSAAWNIIK
+547 ITSFLSAAWEIIK
-560 DIAATLVEFLVP
+560 NIAGTLVEFLAP

-585 PVYLVVKLI
+585 PVYLIIKLI

-601 KDFFSSDEK
+601 KDFFKSDEK
-610 EAEAEEPVSE
+610 EVEAEEPVSE
-620 EAASALGISAD
+620 EAASALGVTAD
-631 TYNNVEQQKMN
+631 AYNNMEQQKMN

-651 LKQIKDLSEVI
+651 LKQIKDLGKVI
-662 LLSATATMVTA
+662 MLSAAANMVTA

-700 GSTASKSIEKENEP
+700 GSTASESVEKENTSN
-714 IDYNKVFEK
+714 DYNNVLEQMIK
-723 MVQLLT
+723 LLQE
-729 DIKDKK
+729 IRDKK
-735 IEIKD
+735 IEVTS
-740 EKKSGLF
+740 EKKGGLF

>member
-1 MAVNAITQWINSK
+1 MANAITQWINSK
-14 SDQSNVSTNAELL
+14 SDQSNVATNSEIL
-27 KNSKMM
+27 KNSKMI
-33 EKDLTQIL
+33 EQDLTQIL
-41 YAIVPMVDAINETE
+41 YAIVPMVEALNETE
-55 YETYGKINETLN
+55 YETSGRLNETLN

-72 VEFVAASTANA
+72 VEFVAATTANS

-90 EKEQNEKI
+90 EQEQNEKI

-133 LAEVITPAQDK
+133 LAEVISPAQDK

-210 MLKKFLSPVAWI
+210 MLKKFLSPIAWI
-222 AAFIAEILPW
+222 TAFIAEILPW

-245 TASTKVKAYAIGIFS
+245 TASTKVKAYAIGIFA

-282 FGKKLWAGAVW
+282 FGKKLWTGAVW
-293 LSKKLHLY
+293 LSKKLHLKE
-301 QHAVKLKNLMLEKA
+301 HAVKLKNLMLEKA
-315 NIVKEWVLKKAI
+315 HIVKEWVLKKAI

-341 KWTLET
+341 KWTLDT

-352 QMATTA
+352 QMTTTA
-358 KENAMNTV
+358 KENVMNTA
-366 VHGSRIGAV
+366 VHS
-375 VKEMAMSVAEHVSKM
+375 
-390 ANIIKD
+390 
-396 FAMAVIRHAAQMA
+396 
-409 TIAKENAMNTVVHG
+409 

-469 ACELGKFIKE
+469 ACELAKFIKE
-479 MIVTGL
+479 LIVTGI
-485 KLIHAVALFIADM
+485 KLIQAIALFIADM
-498 ARVVFQIAMAAM
+498 ARVVFQIAMTAA

-518 IVAIVALVGLIIYG
+518 VVAIVALVGLIIYG
-532 LIKVISMIVP
+532 LIKVISMIAP
-542 MIANV
+542 MIADL
-547 ITTFLSAAWNIIK
+547 ITTFLSAAWEIIK
-560 DIAATLVEFLVP
+560 NIAGTLVEFLAP
-572 VGKAVIDFLMALN
+572 VGKAVIDFLLALN
-585 PVYLVVKLI
+585 PVYLIVKLI

-601 KDFFSSDEK
+601 KDFFKSDEK

-631 TYNNVEQQKMN
+631 AYNNMEQQKMN

-651 LKQIKDLSEVI
+651 LKQIKDLGKVI
-662 LLSATATMVTA
+662 MLSAAATMVTA

-700 GSTASKSIEKENEP
+700 GSTASESVEKENTSN
-714 IDYNKVFEK
+714 DYNNVLEQMIK
-723 MVQLLT
+723 LLQE
-729 DIKDKK
+729 IRDKK
-735 IEIKD
+735 VEVD
-740 EKKSGLF
+740 TKKKKEFF
-747 NLF
+747 NIF

>member
-1 MAVNAITQWINSK
+1 MANAITQWINSK
-14 SDQSNVSTNAELL
+14 SDQSNVATNSEIL
-27 KNSKMM
+27 KNSKMI
-33 EKDLTQIL
+33 EQDLTQIL
-41 YAIVPMVDAINETE
+41 YAIVPMVEALNETE
-55 YETYGKINETLN
+55 YETSGKINETLN

-72 VEFVAASTANA
+72 VEFVAASTSNA

-90 EKEQNEKI
+90 EQEQNEKI

-110 ALVTAEPTTE
+110 ALISAEPTTE

-133 LAEVITPAQDK
+133 LAEVISPAQDK

-174 IDSLVKRTEKPKELA
+174 IDSLVKRTEKPKEVA
-189 NPEKEKKGGPD
+189 KPEKAKAGGPD

-222 AAFIAEILPW
+222 AAFITEILPW

-245 TASTKVKAYAIGIFS
+245 TASTKVKAYAIGIFA

-282 FGKKLWAGAVW
+282 FGKKLWTGAVW
-293 LSKKLHLY
+293 LSKKLHLKE
-301 QHAVKLKNLMLEKA
+301 HA
-315 NIVKEWVLKKAI
+315 
-327 ALKEFAINKAMALK
+327 FNKAMALK
-341 KWTLET
+341 KWTLDT

-352 QMATTA
+352 QMTTTA
-358 KENAMNTV
+358 KENVMNTA

-375 VKEMAMSVAEHVSKM
+375 VKEMAMTVAEHVMKL
-390 ANIIKD
+390 ANIVKE
-396 FAMAVIRHAAQMA
+396 FA
-409 TIAKENAMNTVVHG
+409 
-423 SRIGA
+423 
-428 VLKEMAMSVLEHT
+428 
-441 SKMFNIAKD
+441 
-450 FVMSV
+450 MSV
-455 IRHTADMAR
+455 IRHVADMAR
-464 IAYAL
+464 IAYGL

-485 KLIHAVALFIADM
+485 KMIHAVALFIADM

-510 QYLLIAAA
+510 QYLLMAAA
-518 IVAIVALVGLIIYG
+518 VIAIVALVGLIIFG
-532 LIKVISMIVP
+532 LIKVIGLIVP

-547 ITTFLSAAWNIIK
+547 ITSFLSAAWEIIK
-560 DIAATLVEFLVP
+560 NIAGTLVEFLAP

-585 PVYLVVKLI
+585 PVYLIIKLI

-601 KDFFSSDEK
+601 KDFFKSDEK

-620 EAASALGISAD
+620 EAASALGVSAAA
-631 TYNNVEQQKMN
+631 YNNMEQQKMN
-642 LFESKMNAV
+642 LFDSKMNAV
-651 LKQIKDLSEVI
+651 LKQIKDLGKVI
-662 LLSATATMVTA
+662 MLSAAATMVTA

-700 GSTASKSIEKENEP
+700 GSTASESVEKENTSN
-714 IDYNKVFEK
+714 DYNNVLEQMIK
-723 MVQLLT
+723 LLQE
-729 DIKDKK
+729 IRDKK
-735 IEIKD
+735 VEVAS
-740 EKKSGLF
+740 EKKGGLF
-747 NLF
+747 NIF